1 MSQFR
6 STGGLDDAIADAGD
20 RWFYGVNRRLQL
32 NQLQEGEVRESL
44 NGRMEGYWKP
54 RKAVIAQ
61 KTSLTTAG
69 TPLRLPFFVI
79 DTDKTI
85 ASASR
90 TSNVVTITT
99 SSNHGLTGTAYV
111 TLGNT
116 ATPTVQPLTGIAAGS
131 FLMTVTG
138 VNTLTFDSTG
148 ADGSLTVGATGYL
161 RSQVNDNVI
170 SDIRASCLFSNPNE
184 SNKEYILVA
193 TNSVVKKIE
202 VSKLA
207 ELGTAG
213 VTDLTYPTGITLDAG
228 IEVSMMQVFDKVII
242 FRGGQSA
249 LQWDGVSTQ
258 FYKVPGGPY
267 QAGRDYNG
275 NNNITITDG
284 KAAVTL
290 VSGDYQLSSGIAKGV
305 GISYDISSA
314 TAGTNIVTI
323 VTSTTHGLTTGNS
336 VLISGITQSAGPDP
350 NGVRVVTVTNTTTFT
365 IPLTGATGTYTVTGA
380 TVRKASNTIEF
391 PAFFDDGFVPSSVD
405 DFYSPVTS
413 PSTPGATLSIGDV
426 GSPTPATRTISD
438 YNGTTK
444 VATLATGSYFPDTE
458 YPFTSLQDN
467 PFSIGQSLRLAK
479 TMSVF
484 EVLNVGD
491 ILNVSG
497 LPAYN
502 KWTFFTT
509 EPNGTH
515 TIHYSQQES
524 IGLGFSYMPGPPW
537 ATYFQR
543 RLWMPYLYDTGGTL
557 TVSTYTSRG
566 ISDEIVASDIL
577 DSNTYDRV
585 LNQFRISGGTADYT
599 VAMHG
604 YYDDILVVMNR
615 NSIHGIYGTQGSLA
629 DTVVKEL
636 TSEVGCLARKS
647 VVMQA
652 NNLMFLSDNGVYAL
666 TFLNDY
672 NLRGTEEPLSKKIQP
687 YIDRINARLAGDAT
701 AVYYDNR
708 YYLAVPLDST
718 VGADDAQGN
727 NAILVFNFLNK
738 GWESLD
744 TYGSSGFLITDF
756 VTAGA
761 GVRNDLY
768 AVSASGGIHKME
780 AVDSP
785 TDSIS
790 SEFGSATIDSEPIN
804 AALTTRGYDM
814 GTQERKRFTDFQT
827 QMQSFPAGSPST
839 FDISF
844 STEDPDNAFPI
855 GSTNALIGD
864 LSNSNNEEETANV
877 RGRLG
882 GLRGYTGTM
891 ILTRTLG
898 SPKVHSVKISGA
910 VSNRAIISQK

>member
-6 STGGLDDAIADAGD
+6 STGGLDDSIADAGD
-20 RWFYGVNRRLQL
+20 RGFYGVNRRLQL
-32 NQLQEGEVRESL
+32 NQLEAGEVRESL
-44 NGRMEGYWKP
+44 NGRMEGFWKP

-116 ATPTVQPLTGIAAGS
+116 ATPAVQPLTGIAAGS

-138 VNTLTFDSTG
+138 VNTLTFANNG

-161 RSQVNDNVI
+161 RSQVSDNVV
-170 SDIRASCLFSNPNE
+170 SDVRASCLFSNPNE

-193 TNSVVKKIE
+193 TNAGVKKIE

-207 ELGTAG
+207 DAGTAG
-213 VTDLTYPTGITLDAG
+213 VTDLTFPTNITLDAG
-228 IEVSMMQVFDKVII
+228 VEVSMLQVFDKVII

-267 QAGRDYNG
+267 QAGKDYTK
-275 NNNITITDG
+275 NNNIVISDGTATITID
-284 KAAVTL
+284 T
-290 VSGDYQLSSGIAKGV
+290 GDLQASTGIAKGV

-323 VTSTTHGLTTGNS
+323 VTSTTHGLTTGDS

-350 NGVRVVTVTNTTTFT
+350 NGTRVVTVTNTTTFT
-365 IPLTGATGTYTVTGA
+365 IPLTGATGTYTVAGA
-380 TVRKASNTIEF
+380 TVRKASNTIMF
-391 PAFFDDGFVPSSVD
+391 PAFFDDGFIP
-405 DFYSPVTS
+405 SPVENFYNN
-413 PSTPGATLSIGDV
+413 ATLSI
-426 GSPTPATRTISD
+426 SAATRTIND
-438 YNGTTK
+438 YNGSTK
-444 VATLATGSYFPDTE
+444 VATLATGSFFPDTE
-458 YPFTSLQDN
+458 YAFTALQDN
-467 PFSIGQSLRLAK
+467 PFSIGQSLRLTQTSTAFK
-479 TMSVF
+479 
-484 EVLNVGD
+484 VLNVGD
-491 ILNVSG
+491 ILNVSAI
-497 LPAYN
+497 PTYN
-502 KWTFFTT
+502 TWQFFTS
-509 EPNGTH
+509 EPDVSTH

-543 RLWMPYLYDTGGTL
+543 RLWMPYLYENGGTL
-557 TVSTYTSRG
+557 TSSTYTSRG
-566 ISDEIVASDIL
+566 IADEIIASDIL

-585 LNQFRISGGTADYT
+585 LNQFRISGGTADYV

-604 YYDDILVVMNR
+604 FYDDALVVMNR
-615 NSIHGIYGTQGSLA
+615 NSIHAVVGTQGSLA

-636 TSEVGCLARKS
+636 TSEVGCLSRKS

-652 NNLMFLSDNGVYAL
+652 NNLLFLSDNGVYAL

-672 NLRGTEEPLSKKIQP
+672 NLRGTEEPLSKNIQP
-687 YIDRINARLAGDAT
+687 YIDRINARLAVNST

-708 YYLAVPLDST
+708 YYLAVPLDS
-718 VGADDAQGN
+718 VAGAGDAQGN

-756 VTAGA
+756 ITAGA

-768 AVSASGGIHKME
+768 AVSSSGGIHKME
-780 AVDSP
+780 AADAQN
-785 TDSIS
+785 DSIS
-790 SEFGSATIDSEPIN
+790 SEFGSTTLDVEPIN
-804 AALTTRGYDM
+804 SSLTTRGYDL

-839 FDISF
+839 FNVSF

-855 GSTNALIGD
+855 GSTNELIGD
-864 LSNSNNEEETANV
+864 LSNTDQEEETANV

-891 ILTRTLG
+891 ILTRVLG

>member
-20 RWFYGVNRRLQL
+20 RGFYGVNRRLQL

-69 TPLRLPFFVI
+69 TPLRLPFYLI
-79 DTDKTI
+79 DTSKSITAASVLDEVLSLTI
-85 ASASR
+85 TGHGFAAGTNGYATISGLAG
-90 TSNVVTITT
+90 NVTIDGVRELTYVDANT
-99 SSNHGLTGTAYV
+99 MSCVVAGLTTISDQAGTLSA
-111 TLGNT
+111 TL
-116 ATPTVQPLTGIAAGS
+116 I
-131 FLMTVTG
+131 
-138 VNTLTFDSTG
+138 
-148 ADGSLTVGATGYL
+148 
-161 RSQVNDNVI
+161 NDNVV
-170 SDIRASCLFSNPNE
+170 SDVRASCLFSNPNE

-193 TNSVVKKIE
+193 TNAVVKKIE

-207 ELGTAG
+207 DAGTAG
-213 VTDLTYPTGITLDAG
+213 VTDLTFPTGITLDAG
-228 IEVSMMQVFDKVII
+228 VEVSMIQVFDKVII

-258 FYKVPGGPY
+258 FYRVPGGPY
-267 QAGRDYNG
+267 QAGKDYTKT
-275 NNNITITDG
+275 NNI
-284 KAAVTL
+284 
-290 VSGDYQLSSGIAKGV
+290 
-305 GISYDISSA
+305 A
-314 TAGTNIVTI
+314 TSNGTATVTI
-323 VTSTTHGLTTGNS
+323 VDADLRASTGIAVGGGGSTI
-336 VLISGITQSAGPDP
+336 VLPH
-350 NGVRVVTVTNTTTFT
+350 
-365 IPLTGATGTYTVTGA
+365 
-380 TVRKASNTIEF
+380 
-391 PAFFDDGFVPSSVD
+391 FFDDGFKPSNLN
-405 DFYSPVTS
+405 DFYN
-413 PSTPGATLSIGDV
+413 GATLVISATTYTVSDYV
-426 GSPTPATRTISD
+426 GSTRTLTLST
-438 YNGTTK
+438 GT
-444 VATLATGSYFPDTE
+444 
-458 YPFTSLQDN
+458 FTSGTNYTFTALQDN
-467 PFSIGQSLRLAK
+467 PFSIGQSLRLAQAG
-479 TMSVF
+479 SVF
-484 EVLNVGD
+484 KVLNVGD
-491 ILNVSG
+491 ILNVSA
-497 LPAYN
+497 LPTYN
-502 KWTFFTT
+502 TWRFFTS

-543 RLWMPYLYDTGGTL
+543 RLWTPYLYDTGGTL
-557 TVSTYTSRG
+557 TAPTYTSRG
-566 ISDEIVASDIL
+566 ISDEIIASDIL

-585 LNQFRISGGTADYT
+585 LNQFRISGGTADYV

-604 YYDDILVVMNR
+604 FYDDALVVMNR
-615 NSIHGIYGTQGSLA
+615 NSIHAVVGTQGSLA

-636 TSEVGCLARKS
+636 TSEVGCLSRKS

-652 NNLMFLSDNGVYAL
+652 NNLIFLSDNGVYAL

-672 NLRGTEEPLSKKIQP
+672 NLRGTEEPLSKNIQP

-708 YYLAVPLDST
+708 YYLAVPLDS
-718 VGADDAQGN
+718 VAGADDAQGN

-744 TYGSSGFLITDF
+744 TYGNSGFLITDF

-768 AVSASGGIHKME
+768 AVSSSGGIHKME
-780 AVDSP
+780 AADAQ
-785 TDSIS
+785 DDRIS
-790 SEFGSATIDSEPIN
+790 SEFGSTTIDAEPIN
-804 AALTTRGYDM
+804 SSLTTRGYDL

-827 QMQSFPAGSPST
+827 QIQSFPAGSPST
-839 FDISF
+839 FNVSF
-844 STEDPDNAFPI
+844 STEDPDNAFLI
-855 GSTNALIGD
+855 GSTNELIGD
-864 LSNSNNEEETANV
+864 LSNTDQEEETANV

-891 ILTRTLG
+891 ILTRTSG

>member
-6 STGGLDDAIADAGD
+6 STGGLDDSIADAGD
-20 RWFYGVNRRLQL
+20 RGFYGVNRRLQL
-32 NQLQEGEVRESL
+32 NQLAEGEVRESL

-61 KTSLTTAG
+61 KTSLTTSG
-69 TPLRLPFFVI
+69 TPLRLPFYLI
-79 DTDKTI
+79 DTSKSIIAASVTTGVLSLTI
-85 ASASR
+85 TGHGFAAGSTGYATISGLAG
-90 TSNVVTITT
+90 NVTINGVRELIYVDANTM
-99 SSNHGLTGTAYV
+99 SCVVSGLTSLTTTTGT
-111 TLGNT
+111 LT
-116 ATPTVQPLTGIAAGS
+116 ATPI
-131 FLMTVTG
+131 
-138 VNTLTFDSTG
+138 
-148 ADGSLTVGATGYL
+148 
-161 RSQVNDNVI
+161 NDNVV

-184 SNKEYILVA
+184 ANKEYILVA
-193 TNSVVKKIE
+193 TNAGVKKID

-207 ELGTAG
+207 ATGTEG
-213 VTDLTYPTGITLDAG
+213 VTDLTFPTGITLDAG
-228 IEVSMMQVFDKVII
+228 VEVSMMQVFDKVII

-249 LQWDGVSTQ
+249 LQWDGIDTQ
-258 FYKVPGGPY
+258 FIKVPGGPY
-267 QAGRDYNG
+267 QASKDYNG
-275 NNNITITDG
+275 LNNAVFKDGVATVTIETNNLQ
-284 KAAVTL
+284 A
-290 VSGDYQLSSGIAKGV
+290 SSGIAKGA
-305 GISYDISSA
+305 GESYVVSNA
-314 TAGTNIVTI
+314 TAGSNIVTI
-323 VTSTTHGLTTGNS
+323 TTSTSHGIITGATAL

-350 NGVRVVTVTNTTTFT
+350 DGVRTATATSPTEFTV
-365 IPLTGATGTYTVTGA
+365 PLTGATGTYTFTGA
-380 TVRKASNTIEF
+380 TVRKASNTIMF
-391 PAFFDDGFVPSSVD
+391 PAFFDDGFAPSPVD

-413 PSTPGATLSIGDV
+413 PSTPGATLSIGDA
-426 GSPTPATRTISD
+426 GSPTPATRTIND

-444 VATLATGSYFPDTE
+444 VATLASGSFFKDVE
-458 YPFTSLQDN
+458 YPFASLQDN

-479 TMSVF
+479 TSSVF

-509 EPNGTH
+509 ETNSSGSGH

-557 TVSTYTSRG
+557 TISTYDNRG
-566 ISDEIVASDIL
+566 IADEIIASDIL

-604 YYDDILVVMNR
+604 FYDDALVVMNR
-615 NSIHGIYGTQGSLA
+615 NSIHAVVGTQGSLA

-636 TSEVGCLARKS
+636 TNEVGCLARKS

-672 NLRGTEEPLSKKIQP
+672 NLRGTEEPLSKNIQP

-708 YYLAVPLDST
+708 YYLAVPLDSV

-744 TYGSSGFLITDF
+744 TYGNSGFLITDF

-768 AVSASGGIHKME
+768 AISSSGGIHKME
-780 AVDSP
+780 AIDSNI
-785 TDSIS
+785 DKIS
-790 SEFGSATIDSEPIN
+790 SEFGSSAIKNTSIN
-804 AALTTRGYDM
+804 ASLTTRGYDM

-827 QMQSFPAGSPST
+827 QIQSFPAGSPST
-839 FDISF
+839 YSISF

-855 GSTNALIGD
+855 GDTINLIGD
-864 LSNSNNEEETANV
+864 LSNPDQEEETANI
-877 RGRLG
+877 RGRLA

-891 ILTRTLG
+891 ILTRTDG
-898 SPKVHSVKISGA
+898 SPKIHSVKVSGA

>member
-6 STGGLDDAIADAGD
+6 STGGLDDSIADAGD
-20 RWFYGVNRRLQL
+20 RRFYGVNRRLQL

-61 KTSLTTAG
+61 KTSLTTTG

-79 DTDKTI
+79 DTDKGI

-99 SSNHGLTGTAYV
+99 SSNHGLTGSAYV

-116 ATPTVQPLTGIAAGS
+116 ATPTVQPLTGISAGS

-138 VNTLTFDSTG
+138 VNTLTFDHTG
-148 ADGSLTVGATGYL
+148 VDGSLTVSGTVGYL
-161 RSQVNDNVI
+161 RSQVNDDVI

-193 TNSVVKKIE
+193 TNALVKKIE

-207 ELGTAG
+207 ELGTTG

-267 QAGRDYNG
+267 QAGKDYNT
-275 NNNITITDG
+275 NNNATFSNGVATVTIDTPD
-284 KAAVTL
+284 L
-290 VSGDYQLSSGIAKGV
+290 QSSSGIAV
-305 GISYDISSA
+305 GGGGA
-314 TAGTNIVTI
+314 TI
-323 VTSTTHGLTTGNS
+323 VLPH
-336 VLISGITQSAGPDP
+336 
-350 NGVRVVTVTNTTTFT
+350 
-365 IPLTGATGTYTVTGA
+365 
-380 TVRKASNTIEF
+380 
-391 PAFFDDGFVPSSVD
+391 FFDDGFKPSELD
-405 DFYSPVTS
+405 DYYN
-413 PSTPGATLSIGDV
+413 GATLVISAITYTVSDYV
-426 GSPTPATRTISD
+426 GATRTLTLSTGTFT
-438 YNGTTK
+438 NGTNYT
-444 VATLATGSYFPDTE
+444 
-458 YPFTSLQDN
+458 FTALKDN
-467 PFSIGQSLRLAK
+467 PFSVGQSLRL
-479 TMSVF
+479 TQTSSVF
-484 EVLNVGD
+484 KVLNVGD
-491 ILNVSG
+491 ILNVSA
-497 LPAYN
+497 LPTYN
-502 KWTFFTT
+502 TWQFFTS

-566 ISDEIVASDIL
+566 ISDEIIASDIL

-636 TSEVGCLARKS
+636 TNEVGCLARKS

-652 NNLMFLSDNGVYAL
+652 NNLLFLSDNGVYAL

-672 NLRGTEEPLSKKIQP
+672 NLRGTEEPLSKNIQP
-687 YIDRINARLAGDAT
+687 YIDRINARLAGNST

-708 YYLAVPLDST
+708 YYLAVPLDSS
-718 VGADDAQGN
+718 VGADDALGN
-727 NAILVFNFLNK
+727 NAILIFNFLNK

-744 TYGSSGFLITDF
+744 TYGNSGFLITDF
-756 VTAGA
+756 VVAGA
-761 GVRNDLY
+761 GIRNNLY
-768 AVSASGGIHKME
+768 AVSSSGGIHKME
-780 AVDSP
+780 ANESAS
-785 TDSIS
+785 DSIS
-790 SEFGSATIDSEPIN
+790 SEFGSSSISTEPIN
-804 AALTTRGYDM
+804 ASLTTRGYDF

-827 QMQSFPAGSPST
+827 QIQSFPAGSPST

-855 GSTNALIGD
+855 GSTYDLIGD
-864 LSNSNNEEETANV
+864 LSNSDNEEETANI

-891 ILTRTLG
+891 ILTRSLG

>member
-20 RWFYGVNRRLQL
+20 RGFYGVNRRLQL
-32 NQLQEGEVRESL
+32 NQLAEGEVRESL

-61 KTSLTTAG
+61 KTSLTTGG
-69 TPLRLPFFVI
+69 TPLRLPFYTI
-79 DTDKTI
+79 DTSKSITAASVAGGVLSLTI
-85 ASASR
+85 TGHGFAAG
-90 TSNVVTITT
+90 TSGYATISGLAGNVTIDGVRELTYVDANTMSCVVT
-99 SSNHGLTGTAYV
+99 GLTTISDQTGTLSA
-111 TLGNT
+111 TL
-116 ATPTVQPLTGIAAGS
+116 I
-131 FLMTVTG
+131 
-138 VNTLTFDSTG
+138 
-148 ADGSLTVGATGYL
+148 
-161 RSQVNDNVI
+161 NDNAV
-170 SDIRASCLFSNPNE
+170 SDIRASCLFSNPND

-193 TNSVVKKIE
+193 TNAGVKKIE

-207 ELGTAG
+207 DAGTAG
-213 VTDLTYPTGITLDAG
+213 VTDLTFPTGITLDAG
-228 IEVSMMQVFDKVII
+228 VEVSMMQVFDKVII

-267 QAGRDYNG
+267 QAGKDYTK
-275 NNNITITDG
+275 NNNIVTLDGTATITID
-284 KAAVTL
+284 A
-290 VSGDYQLSSGIAKGV
+290 GDLQASTGIARGV

-323 VTSTTHGLTTGNS
+323 VTSTTHGLTTGDS

-350 NGVRVVTVTNTTTFT
+350 NGVRVATVTNTTTFT

-380 TVRKASNTIEF
+380 TVRKASNTIMF
-391 PAFFDDGFVPSSVD
+391 PAFFDDGFIPSPVD
-405 DFYSPVTS
+405 DFYNN
-413 PSTPGATLSIGDV
+413 ATLSI
-426 GSPTPATRTISD
+426 SAATRTIND

-444 VATLATGSYFPDTE
+444 VATLATGSFFPDTE
-458 YPFTSLQDN
+458 YAFTALQDN
-467 PFSIGQSLRLAK
+467 PFSIGQSLRLTQTQTSLK
-479 TMSVF
+479 
-484 EVLNVGD
+484 VLNVGD
-491 ILNVSG
+491 ILNVSA
-497 LPAYN
+497 LPTFN
-502 KWTFFTT
+502 TWRFFTT

-515 TIHYSQQES
+515 HIHYSQQES
-524 IGLGFSYMPGPPW
+524 IGLGFSFMPGPPW

-543 RLWMPYLYDTGGTL
+543 RLWVPYLYENGGTL
-557 TVSTYTSRG
+557 TSSTYTSRG
-566 ISDEIVASDIL
+566 ISDEIIASDIL

-585 LNQFRISGGTADYT
+585 LNQFRISGGTADYV

-604 YYDDILVVMNR
+604 FYDDALVVMNR
-615 NSIHGIYGTQGSLA
+615 NSIHAVIGTQGSLA

-636 TSEVGCLARKS
+636 TSEVGCLSRKS

-652 NNLMFLSDNGVYAL
+652 NNLIFLSDNGVYAL

-672 NLRGTEEPLSKKIQP
+672 NLRGTEEPLSKNIQP
-687 YIDRINARLAGDAT
+687 YIDRINARLAGNAT

-708 YYLAVPLDST
+708 YYLAVPLDS
-718 VGADDAQGN
+718 VIGADDAQGN

-768 AVSASGGIHKME
+768 AVSSSGGIHKME
-780 AVDSP
+780 AADAQD
-785 TDSIS
+785 DSIS
-790 SEFGSATIDSEPIN
+790 SEFGSTTIDIEPIN
-804 AALTTRGYDM
+804 SSLTTRGYDL

-827 QMQSFPAGSPST
+827 QIQSFPAGSPST
-839 FDISF
+839 FNVSF

-864 LSNSNNEEETANV
+864 LSNGDNEEETANV

-891 ILTRTLG
+891 ILTRTSG

>member
-1 MSQFR
+1 M
-6 STGGLDDAIADAGD
+6 GGMDDSIADAGD
-20 RWFYGVNRRLQL
+20 RGFYGVNRRLQL
-32 NQLQEGEVRESL
+32 NQLAEGEVRESL

-61 KTSLTTAG
+61 KTSLTTGG
-69 TPLRLPFFVI
+69 TPLRLPFYTI
-79 DTDKTI
+79 DTSKSITAASVTGGVLSLTI
-85 ASASR
+85 TGHGFAAG
-90 TSNVVTITT
+90 TSGYATISGLAGNVTIDGVRELTYVDADT
-99 SSNHGLTGTAYV
+99 MSCVVAGLTTISDQTGTLSA
-111 TLGNT
+111 TL
-116 ATPTVQPLTGIAAGS
+116 I
-131 FLMTVTG
+131 
-138 VNTLTFDSTG
+138 
-148 ADGSLTVGATGYL
+148 
-161 RSQVNDNVI
+161 NDNVV

-193 TNSVVKKIE
+193 TNAGVKKIE

-207 ELGTAG
+207 DAGTAG

-267 QAGRDYNG
+267 QAGRDYNT
-275 NNNITITDG
+275 NNNATFSNGVATVTIDTPD
-284 KAAVTL
+284 L
-290 VSGDYQLSSGIAKGV
+290 QSSSGIAV
-305 GISYDISSA
+305 GGG
-314 TAGTNIVTI
+314 GTT
-323 VTSTTHGLTTGNS
+323 L
-336 VLISGITQSAGPDP
+336 VLPH
-350 NGVRVVTVTNTTTFT
+350 
-365 IPLTGATGTYTVTGA
+365 
-380 TVRKASNTIEF
+380 
-391 PAFFDDGFVPSSVD
+391 FFDDGFKPSELD
-405 DFYSPVTS
+405 DYYN
-413 PSTPGATLSIGDV
+413 GATLVISATTYTVSDYV
-426 GSPTPATRTISD
+426 GSTRTLTLSAGTFT
-438 YNGTTK
+438 NGTNYT
-444 VATLATGSYFPDTE
+444 
-458 YPFTSLQDN
+458 FTALKDN
-467 PFSIGQSLRLAK
+467 PFSVGQSLRLTQTSA
-479 TMSVF
+479 VF
-484 EVLNVGD
+484 KVLNVGD
-491 ILNVSG
+491 ILNVSA
-497 LPAYN
+497 LPTYN
-502 KWTFFTT
+502 TWQFFTS

-566 ISDEIVASDIL
+566 ISDEIIASDIL

-604 YYDDILVVMNR
+604 FYDDALVVMNR
-615 NSIHGIYGTQGSLA
+615 NSIHAVIGTQGSLA

-636 TSEVGCLARKS
+636 TNEVGCLARKS

-652 NNLMFLSDNGVYAL
+652 NNLLFLSDNGVYAL

-672 NLRGTEEPLSKKIQP
+672 NLRGTEEPLSKNIQP
-687 YIDRINARLAGDAT
+687 YIDRINARLAGNAT

-708 YYLAVPLDST
+708 YYLAVPLDS
-718 VGADDAQGN
+718 VIGADDAQGN

-768 AVSASGGIHKME
+768 AVSSSGGIHKME
-780 AVDSP
+780 AADSQN
-785 TDSIS
+785 DSIS
-790 SEFGSATIDSEPIN
+790 AEFGSTIIDVEPIN
-804 AALTTRGYDM
+804 SSLTTRGYDL

-839 FDISF
+839 FNVSF
-844 STEDPDNAFPI
+844 STEDPDNAFPV
-855 GSTNALIGD
+855 GSTNDLIGD
-864 LSNSNNEEETANV
+864 LSNTNQEEETANV

-891 ILTRTLG
+891 ILTRTSG

>member
-6 STGGLDDAIADAGD
+6 STGGLDDSIAADGD
-20 RWFYGVNRRLQL
+20 RGFYGVNRRLQL

-69 TPLRLPFFVI
+69 TPLRLPFYII
-79 DTDKTI
+79 DTSKSITAASVLDEVLSLTI
-85 ASASR
+85 TGHGFAAGTNGYATISGLAGD
-90 TSNVVTITT
+90 VTIDGVRELTYVDANT
-99 SSNHGLTGTAYV
+99 MSCVVAGLTTISDQTGTLSA
-111 TLGNT
+111 TL
-116 ATPTVQPLTGIAAGS
+116 I
-131 FLMTVTG
+131 
-138 VNTLTFDSTG
+138 
-148 ADGSLTVGATGYL
+148 
-161 RSQVNDNVI
+161 NDNVV
-170 SDIRASCLFSNPNE
+170 SDVRASCLFSNPNE
-184 SNKEYILVA
+184 TNKEYILVA
-193 TNSVVKKIE
+193 TNAVVKKIE

-207 ELGTAG
+207 DAGTAG
-213 VTDLTYPTGITLDAG
+213 VTDLTLPTGITLDAG
-228 IEVSMMQVFDKVII
+228 VEVSMIQVFDKVII

-267 QAGRDYNG
+267 QAGKDYTK
-275 NNNITITDG
+275 NNNIVTLDGTATITIDAG
-284 KAAVTL
+284 DLQASTGIAVGGGGATL
-290 VSGDYQLSSGIAKGV
+290 VLP
-305 GISYDISSA
+305 
-314 TAGTNIVTI
+314 
-323 VTSTTHGLTTGNS
+323 H
-336 VLISGITQSAGPDP
+336 
-350 NGVRVVTVTNTTTFT
+350 
-365 IPLTGATGTYTVTGA
+365 
-380 TVRKASNTIEF
+380 
-391 PAFFDDGFVPSSVD
+391 FFDDGFKPSELD
-405 DFYSPVTS
+405 NYYN
-413 PSTPGATLSIGDV
+413 GATIDISATTYTVSDYV
-426 GSPTPATRTISD
+426 GATRTLTLSTGTFT
-438 YNGTTK
+438 NGTNYT
-444 VATLATGSYFPDTE
+444 
-458 YPFTSLQDN
+458 FTDFQNN
-467 PFSIGQSLRLAK
+467 PFSIGQSLSLTQTSAAFK
-479 TMSVF
+479 
-484 EVLNVGD
+484 VLNVGD
-491 ILNVSG
+491 ILNVSAI
-497 LPAYN
+497 PTYN
-502 KWTFFTT
+502 TWQFFTS

-515 TIHYSQQES
+515 KIHYSQQES
-524 IGLGFSYMPGPPW
+524 IGLGFSFMPGPPW

-543 RLWMPYLYDTGGTL
+543 RLWTPYLYENGGTL
-557 TVSTYTSRG
+557 TVSTYTNRG
-566 ISDEIVASDIL
+566 ISDEIIASDIL

-585 LNQFRISGGTADYT
+585 LNQFRISGGTADYV

-604 YYDDILVVMNR
+604 FYNDVLIVFNR

-652 NNLMFLSDNGVYAL
+652 NNLLFLSDNGVYAL
-666 TFLNDY
+666 TFVDEY
-672 NLRGTEEPLSKKIQP
+672 NLRGTEEPLSKNIQP
-687 YIDRINARLAGDAT
+687 YIDRINARLAGNAT

-708 YYLAVPLDST
+708 YYLAVPLDSV

-744 TYGSSGFLITDF
+744 TYGNSGFLITDF

-768 AVSASGGIHKME
+768 AVSSSGGIHKME
-780 AVDSP
+780 AADAQD
-785 TDSIS
+785 DSIS
-790 SEFGSATIDSEPIN
+790 SEFGSATIDAEPIN
-804 AALTTRGYDM
+804 SSLTTRGYDL

-827 QMQSFPAGSPST
+827 QIQSFPAGSPST
-839 FDISF
+839 FNVSF

-855 GSTNALIGD
+855 GSTNELIGD
-864 LSNSNNEEETANV
+864 LSNTDQEEETANV

-891 ILTRTLG
+891 ILTRTSG

>member
-6 STGGLDDAIADAGD
+6 STGGLDDSIADAGD
-20 RWFYGVNRRLQL
+20 RGFYGVNRRLQL

-116 ATPTVQPLTGIAAGS
+116 ATPAVQPLTGIAAGS

-138 VNTLTFDSTG
+138 VNTLTFANNG
-148 ADGSLTVGATGYL
+148 ANGSLTVGATGYL
-161 RSQVNDNVI
+161 RSQVNDNVV
-170 SDIRASCLFSNPNE
+170 SDVRASCLFSNPNE

-193 TNSVVKKIE
+193 TNAGVKKIE

-207 ELGTAG
+207 DAGTAG
-213 VTDLTYPTGITLDAG
+213 VADLTFPTGITLDAG
-228 IEVSMMQVFDKVII
+228 VEVSMLQVFDKVII

-249 LQWDGVSTQ
+249 LQWDGISTQ

-275 NNNITITDG
+275 NNNITMSDG
-284 KAAVTL
+284 TATITL
-290 VSGDYQLSSGIAKGV
+290 VAGDYQLSSGIAKGI
-305 GISYDISSA
+305 GISYDVSSA

-323 VTSTTHGLTTGNS
+323 VTSTAHGLTTGNS
-336 VLISGITQSAGPDP
+336 VLIGGITQSAGPDP

-391 PAFFDDGFVPSSVD
+391 PSFFDDGFSPSPVD
-405 DFYSPVTS
+405 DFYNN
-413 PSTPGATLSIGDV
+413 ATLSI
-426 GSPTPATRTISD
+426 SAATRTISD
-438 YNGTTK
+438 YNGSTK
-444 VATLATGSYFPDTE
+444 VATLATGSFFPDTE
-458 YPFTSLQDN
+458 YAFTALQDN

-479 TMSVF
+479 TSSVF

-497 LPAYN
+497 LPTYN

-543 RLWMPYLYDTGGTL
+543 RLWMPYLYENGGTL
-557 TVSTYTSRG
+557 TVSTYDNRG
-566 ISDEIVASDIL
+566 IADEIIASDIL

-585 LNQFRISGGTADYT
+585 LNQFRISGGTADYV

-604 YYDDILVVMNR
+604 FYDDALVVMNR
-615 NSIHGIYGTQGSLA
+615 NSIHAVVGTQGSLA

-636 TSEVGCLARKS
+636 TSEVGCLSRKS

-652 NNLMFLSDNGVYAL
+652 NNLIFLSDNGVYAL

-672 NLRGTEEPLSKKIQP
+672 NLRGTEEPLSKNIQP
-687 YIDRINARLAGDAT
+687 YIDRINARLAGNAT

-708 YYLAVPLDST
+708 YYLAVPLDS
-718 VGADDAQGN
+718 VAGAGDAQGN

-768 AVSASGGIHKME
+768 AVSSSGGIHKME
-780 AVDSP
+780 ATESP
-785 TDSIS
+785 ADSIS
-790 SEFGSATIDSEPIN
+790 AEFGSSSTTSPSIN
-804 AALTTRGYDM
+804 ASLTTRGYDF

-839 FDISF
+839 FDVSF

-855 GSTNALIGD
+855 GSTDALIGD

-891 ILTRTLG
+891 ILTRTSG

>member
-6 STGGLDDAIADAGD
+6 STGGLDDSIAADGD
-20 RWFYGVNRRLQL
+20 RGFYGVNRRLQL

-69 TPLRLPFFVI
+69 TPLRLPFY
-79 DTDKTI
+79 TI
-85 ASASR
+85 NTSKSITAASVLDGVLSLTI
-90 TSNVVTITT
+90 TSHGFDAETNGYATISGLAGNVTINGVRELTYVDANT
-99 SSNHGLTGTAYV
+99 MSCVVAGLTTISDQTGTLSA
-111 TLGNT
+111 TL
-116 ATPTVQPLTGIAAGS
+116 I
-131 FLMTVTG
+131 
-138 VNTLTFDSTG
+138 
-148 ADGSLTVGATGYL
+148 
-161 RSQVNDNVI
+161 NDNVV
-170 SDIRASCLFSNPNE
+170 SDVRASCLFSNPNE
-184 SNKEYILVA
+184 TNKEYILVA
-193 TNSVVKKIE
+193 TNAGVKKIE

-207 ELGTAG
+207 DAGTAG
-213 VTDLTYPTGITLDAG
+213 VTDLTFPTGITLDAG
-228 IEVSMMQVFDKVII
+228 VEVSMIQAFDKVII

-267 QAGRDYNG
+267 QAGKDYTK
-275 NNNITITDG
+275 NNNIVISNGTATVTIDDADLQAST
-284 KAAVTL
+284 
-290 VSGDYQLSSGIAKGV
+290 GIAV
-305 GISYDISSA
+305 GGGGS
-314 TAGTNIVTI
+314 TI
-323 VTSTTHGLTTGNS
+323 VLPH
-336 VLISGITQSAGPDP
+336 
-350 NGVRVVTVTNTTTFT
+350 
-365 IPLTGATGTYTVTGA
+365 
-380 TVRKASNTIEF
+380 
-391 PAFFDDGFVPSSVD
+391 FFDDGFKPSVLN
-405 DFYSPVTS
+405 DFYN
-413 PSTPGATLSIGDV
+413 GANLVISGTTYTVSDYV
-426 GSPTPATRTISD
+426 GATRTLTLST
-438 YNGTTK
+438 GT
-444 VATLATGSYFPDTE
+444 
-458 YPFTSLQDN
+458 FTSGTNYTFTALEDT
-467 PFSIGQSLRLAK
+467 PFSVGQSLRLTQTSTAFK
-479 TMSVF
+479 
-484 EVLNVGD
+484 VLNVGD
-491 ILNVSG
+491 ILNVSAI
-497 LPAYN
+497 PTYN
-502 KWTFFTT
+502 TWRFFTS
-509 EPNGTH
+509 EPDVSSH
-515 TIHYSQQES
+515 TINYSQQES

-543 RLWMPYLYDTGGTL
+543 RLWMPYLYENGGTL
-557 TVSTYTSRG
+557 TVSTYTNRG
-566 ISDEIVASDIL
+566 IADEIIASDIL

-585 LNQFRISGGTADYT
+585 LNQFRISGGTADYV

-604 YYDDILVVMNR
+604 FYDDALVVMNR
-615 NSIHGIYGTQGSLA
+615 NSIHAVVGTQGSLA

-636 TSEVGCLARKS
+636 TSEVGCLSRKS

-652 NNLMFLSDNGVYAL
+652 NNLIFLSDNGVYAL

-672 NLRGTEEPLSKKIQP
+672 NLRGTEEPLSKNIQP
-687 YIDRINARLAGDAT
+687 YIDRINARLAGNAT

-708 YYLAVPLDST
+708 YYLAVPLDSV
-718 VGADDAQGN
+718 VGADDALGN

-768 AVSASGGIHKME
+768 AVSSSGGIHKME

-790 SEFGSATIDSEPIN
+790 AEFGSATIDSEPIN
-804 AALTTRGYDM
+804 SSLTTRGYDF

-839 FDISF
+839 FDVSF

-855 GSTNALIGD
+855 GSTNNLIGD
-864 LSNSNNEEETANV
+864 LSNGDNEEETANV

-891 ILTRTLG
+891 ILTRTSG

>member
-6 STGGLDDAIADAGD
+6 STGGLDDSIADAGD
-20 RWFYGVNRRLQL
+20 RGFYGVNRRLQL

-44 NGRMEGYWKP
+44 NGRMDGYWKP

-116 ATPTVQPLTGIAAGS
+116 ASSTEPLAGIAAGS

-138 VNTLTFDSTG
+138 VTTLTFASTG
-148 ADGSLTVGATGYL
+148 ANGSLAVSGTVGYL
-161 RSQVNDNVI
+161 RSQVNDNVV
-170 SDIRASCLFSNPNE
+170 SDVRASCLFSNPNE

-193 TNSVVKKIE
+193 TNAGVKKIE

-207 ELGTAG
+207 DAGTAG
-213 VTDLTYPTGITLDAG
+213 VTDLTFPTDITLDAG
-228 IEVSMMQVFDKVII
+228 VEVSMIQVFDKVII

-267 QAGRDYNG
+267 QAGKDYTKNS
-275 NNNITITDG
+275 NIAISDGTATVTIDDADLQAST
-284 KAAVTL
+284 
-290 VSGDYQLSSGIAKGV
+290 GIAV
-305 GISYDISSA
+305 GGGGS
-314 TAGTNIVTI
+314 TI
-323 VTSTTHGLTTGNS
+323 VLPH
-336 VLISGITQSAGPDP
+336 
-350 NGVRVVTVTNTTTFT
+350 
-365 IPLTGATGTYTVTGA
+365 
-380 TVRKASNTIEF
+380 
-391 PAFFDDGFVPSSVD
+391 FFDDGFKPSNLN
-405 DFYSPVTS
+405 DFYN
-413 PSTPGATLSIGDV
+413 GATLVISATTYTVSDYV
-426 GSPTPATRTISD
+426 GSTRTLTLST
-438 YNGTTK
+438 GT
-444 VATLATGSYFPDTE
+444 
-458 YPFTSLQDN
+458 FTSGTNYTFTALEDT
-467 PFSIGQSLRLAK
+467 PFSVGQSLRLTQAA
-479 TMSVF
+479 SVF
-484 EVLNVGD
+484 KVLNVGD
-491 ILNVSG
+491 ILNVSA
-497 LPAYN
+497 LPTYN
-502 KWTFFTT
+502 TWTFFTT

-515 TIHYSQQES
+515 HIHYSQQES
-524 IGLGFSYMPGPPW
+524 IGLGFSFMPGPPW

-543 RLWMPYLYDTGGTL
+543 RLWMPYLYENGGTL
-557 TVSTYTSRG
+557 TVSTYDNRG
-566 ISDEIVASDIL
+566 IADEIIASDIL

-585 LNQFRISGGTADYT
+585 LNQFRISGGTADYV

-604 YYDDILVVMNR
+604 FYDDALVVMNR
-615 NSIHGIYGTQGSLA
+615 NSIHAVVGTQGSLA

-636 TSEVGCLARKS
+636 TSEVGCLSRKS

-652 NNLMFLSDNGVYAL
+652 NNLIFLSDNGVYAL

-672 NLRGTEEPLSKKIQP
+672 NLRGTEEPLSKNIQP
-687 YIDRINARLAGDAT
+687 YIDRINARLAGNAT

-708 YYLAVPLDST
+708 YYLAVPLDSVAGT
-718 VGADDAQGN
+718 DDAQGN

-744 TYGSSGFLITDF
+744 TYGNSGFLITDF

-761 GVRNDLY
+761 GARNDLY
-768 AVSASGGIHKME
+768 AVSSSGGIHKME

-790 SEFGSATIDSEPIN
+790 AEFGSSSTTSPSIN
-804 AALTTRGYDM
+804 SSLTTRGYDIE
-814 GTQERKRFTDFQT
+814 TQERKRFSDFQM
-827 QMQSFPAGSPST
+827 QMQSFPAGSPSS
-839 FDISF
+839 FDVSF
-844 STEDPDNAFPI
+844 STEDPDNALPI
-855 GSTNALIGD
+855 VNTSTLIGN
-864 LSNSNNEEETANV
+864 LQNSNNEEETANV

-898 SPKVHSVKISGA
+898 SPKVHSVKVSGA

>member
-6 STGGLDDAIADAGD
+6 STGGMDDSIADAGD
-20 RWFYGVNRRLQL
+20 RGFYGVNRRLQL
-32 NQLQEGEVRESL
+32 NQLAEGEVRESL

-54 RKAVIAQ
+54 RKAVVAQ
-61 KTSLTTAG
+61 KTSLTTG
-69 TPLRLPFFVI
+69 GSPLRLPFFVI
-79 DTDKTI
+79 QSGKTI

-99 SSNHGLTGTAYV
+99 SGNHNLTGTAYA
-111 TLGNT
+111 TLGDT
-116 ATPTVQPLTGIAAGS
+116 AQPSVQPLTGIVAGAY
-131 FLMTVTG
+131 LMTVTG
-138 VNTLTFDSTG
+138 ATTLTFENTG
-148 ADGSLTVGATGYL
+148 ADGSLTVSAIVGVGVV
-161 RSQVNDNVI
+161 RSQVNDDVI

-193 TNSVVKKIE
+193 TNAGVKKIE

-207 ELGTAG
+207 DAGTSG
-213 VTDLTYPTGITLDAG
+213 ITDLTFPTGITLDAG

-249 LQWDGVSTQ
+249 LQWDGIDTQ
-258 FYKVPGGPY
+258 FIKVPGGPY
-267 QAGRDYNG
+267 QAGKDYNG
-275 NNNITITDG
+275 NNNITMNNGTATI
-284 KAAVTL
+284 TL
-290 VSGDYQLSSGIAKGV
+290 VAGDLQASTGIAKGV
-305 GISYDISSA
+305 GISYNVSSA
-314 TAGTNIVTI
+314 TTGTNIVTI
-323 VTSTTHGLTTGNS
+323 VTSTAHGLTTGNS
-336 VLISGITQSAGPDP
+336 VLIGGITQSAGPDP

-380 TVRKASNTIEF
+380 AVRKESNTIEF
-391 PAFFDDGFVPSSVD
+391 PSFFDDGFSPSPVD
-405 DFYSPVTS
+405 DFYNN
-413 PSTPGATLSIGDV
+413 ATLSI
-426 GSPTPATRTISD
+426 SAATRTIND
-438 YNGTTK
+438 YNGSTK
-444 VATLATGSYFPDTE
+444 VATLATGLFFPDTE
-458 YPFTSLQDN
+458 YAFTALQDN

-479 TMSVF
+479 TGSVF

-497 LPAYN
+497 LPTYN

-515 TIHYSQQES
+515 TINYSQQES
-524 IGLGFSYMPGPPW
+524 IGLGFSYMPSPPW

-543 RLWMPYLYDTGGTL
+543 RLWVPYLYDTGGTL
-557 TVSTYTSRG
+557 TASTYTSRG
-566 ISDEIVASDIL
+566 ITDEIIASDIL

-585 LNQFRISGGTADYT
+585 LNQFRISGGTADYV

-604 YYDDILVVMNR
+604 FYDDALVVMNR
-615 NSIHGIYGTQGSLA
+615 NSIHAVIGTQGSLA

-652 NNLMFLSDNGVYAL
+652 NNLLFLSDNGVYAL

-672 NLRGTEEPLSKKIQP
+672 NLRGTEEPLSKNIQP

-708 YYLAVPLDST
+708 YYIAVPLDSV

-768 AVSASGGIHKME
+768 AVSSSGGIHKME
-780 AVDSP
+780 AANSQD
-785 TDSIS
+785 DEIS
-790 SEFGSATIDSEPIN
+790 AEFGSSNIALQSIN
-804 AALTTRGYDM
+804 SSLTTRGYDL
-814 GTQERKRFTDFQT
+814 GAQERKRFTDFQT
-827 QMQSFPAGSPST
+827 QIQSFPAGSAST
-839 FDISF
+839 FNVSF

-855 GSTNALIGD
+855 GSTNELIGD
-864 LSNSNNEEETANV
+864 LSNANQEEETANV

-891 ILTRTLG
+891 ILTRTSG

>member
-6 STGGLDDAIADAGD
+6 STGGLDDSIAADGD
-20 RWFYGVNRRLQL
+20 RGFFGVNRRLQL

-116 ATPTVQPLTGIAAGS
+116 ATPAVQPLTGIAAGS

-138 VNTLTFDSTG
+138 VNTLTFENTG
-148 ADGSLTVGATGYL
+148 ADGSLTVSGTVGVV
-161 RSQVNDNVI
+161 RSQVNDDVI

-193 TNSVVKKIE
+193 TNAGVKKIE

-207 ELGTAG
+207 DAGTSG
-213 VTDLTYPTGITLDAG
+213 ITDLTFPTGITLDAG
-228 IEVSMMQVFDKVII
+228 VEVSMMQVFDKVII

-249 LQWDGVSTQ
+249 LQWDGIDTQ
-258 FYKVPGGPY
+258 FIKVPGGPY

-275 NNNITITDG
+275 NNNITMNNGTATI
-284 KAAVTL
+284 TL
-290 VSGDYQLSSGIAKGV
+290 VAGDYQLSSGIAKGV
-305 GISYDISSA
+305 GISYDVSSA

-323 VTSTTHGLTTGNS
+323 ITSTAHGLTTGNS
-336 VLISGITQSAGPDP
+336 VLIGGITQSAGPDP
-350 NGVRVVTVTNTTTFT
+350 NGVHVVTVTNTTTFT
-365 IPLTGATGTYTVTGA
+365 IPLTGAIGTYTVTGA
-380 TVRKASNTIEF
+380 TVRKASGTIKF
-391 PAFFDDGFVPSSVD
+391 PSFFDDGFSPSPVD
-405 DFYSPVTS
+405 DFYNN
-413 PSTPGATLSIGDV
+413 ATLSI
-426 GSPTPATRTISD
+426 SAATRTIND
-438 YNGTTK
+438 YNGSTK
-444 VATLATGSYFPDTE
+444 VATLATGSFFPDTE
-458 YPFTSLQDN
+458 YAFTALQDN

-479 TMSVF
+479 TSSAF

-497 LPAYN
+497 LPTYN

-543 RLWMPYLYDTGGTL
+543 RLWMPYLYENGGTL
-557 TVSTYTSRG
+557 TVSTYTNRG
-566 ISDEIVASDIL
+566 IADEIIASDIL

-585 LNQFRISGGTADYT
+585 LNQFRISGGTADYV

-604 YYDDILVVMNR
+604 FYDDALVVMNR
-615 NSIHGIYGTQGSLA
+615 NSIHAVVGTQGSLA

-652 NNLMFLSDNGVYAL
+652 NNLLFLSDNGVYAL

-672 NLRGTEEPLSKKIQP
+672 NLRGTEEPLSKNIQP
-687 YIDRINARLAGDAT
+687 YIDRINARLAGNAT

-708 YYLAVPLDST
+708 YYLAVPLDS
-718 VGADDAQGN
+718 VAGAGDAQGN

-744 TYGSSGFLITDF
+744 TYGNSGFLITDF

-768 AVSASGGIHKME
+768 AVSSSGGIHKME
-780 AVDSP
+780 AVDSQA
-785 TDSIS
+785 DSIS
-790 SEFGSATIDSEPIN
+790 AEFGSATIDSEPIN
-804 AALTTRGYDM
+804 SSLTTRGYDF

-839 FDISF
+839 FDVSF

-891 ILTRTLG
+891 ILTRTSG

>member
-6 STGGLDDAIADAGD
+6 STGGLDDSIADAGD
-20 RWFYGVNRRLQL
+20 RGFYGVNRRLQL

-61 KTSLTTAG
+61 KTSLTTGG

-116 ATPTVQPLTGIAAGS
+116 ATPAVQPLTGIVAGS

-138 VNTLTFDSTG
+138 VNTLTFANNG

-161 RSQVNDNVI
+161 RSQVNDNVV
-170 SDIRASCLFSNPNE
+170 SDVRASCLFSNPNE

-193 TNSVVKKIE
+193 TNAGVKKIE

-207 ELGTAG
+207 DAGTAG

-228 IEVSMMQVFDKVII
+228 VEVSMIQVFDKVII

-267 QAGRDYNG
+267 QAGKDYTK
-275 NNNITITDG
+275 NNNIVISNGTATIEIDPADLQEST
-284 KAAVTL
+284 
-290 VSGDYQLSSGIAKGV
+290 GIAV
-305 GISYDISSA
+305 GGGGA
-314 TAGTNIVTI
+314 TI
-323 VTSTTHGLTTGNS
+323 VLPH
-336 VLISGITQSAGPDP
+336 
-350 NGVRVVTVTNTTTFT
+350 
-365 IPLTGATGTYTVTGA
+365 
-380 TVRKASNTIEF
+380 
-391 PAFFDDGFVPSSVD
+391 FFDDGFKPSVLN
-405 DFYSPVTS
+405 DFYN
-413 PSTPGATLSIGDV
+413 GATLVISGTTYTVSDYV
-426 GSPTPATRTISD
+426 GATRTLTLST
-438 YNGTTK
+438 GT
-444 VATLATGSYFPDTE
+444 
-458 YPFTSLQDN
+458 FTSGTNYTFTALKDT
-467 PFSIGQSLRLAK
+467 PFSIGQSLRLTQTSTAFK
-479 TMSVF
+479 
-484 EVLNVGD
+484 VLNVGD
-491 ILNVSG
+491 ILNVSAI
-497 LPAYN
+497 PTYN
-502 KWTFFTT
+502 TWQFFTS
-509 EPNGTH
+509 EPDVSSH

-524 IGLGFSYMPGPPW
+524 IGLGFSFMPGPPW

-543 RLWMPYLYDTGGTL
+543 RLWMPYLYENGGTL
-557 TVSTYTSRG
+557 TVSTYTNRG
-566 ISDEIVASDIL
+566 IADEIIASDIL

-585 LNQFRISGGTADYT
+585 LNQFRISGGTADYV

-604 YYDDILVVMNR
+604 FYDDALVVMNR
-615 NSIHGIYGTQGSLA
+615 NSIHAVVGTQGSLA

-672 NLRGTEEPLSKKIQP
+672 NLRGTEEPLSKNIQP

-708 YYLAVPLDST
+708 YYLAVPLDS
-718 VGADDAQGN
+718 VAGAGDAQGN

-768 AVSASGGIHKME
+768 AVSSSGGIHKME
-780 AVDSP
+780 AVDSQA
-785 TDSIS
+785 DSIS
-790 SEFGSATIDSEPIN
+790 AEFGSATIDSEPIN
-804 AALTTRGYDM
+804 SSLTTRGYDL

-839 FDISF
+839 FDVSF

-855 GSTNALIGD
+855 GSTNELIGD
-864 LSNSNNEEETANV
+864 LSNADQEEETANV

-891 ILTRTLG
+891 ILTRTSG

>member
-20 RWFYGVNRRLQL
+20 RGFYGVNRRLQL

-69 TPLRLPFFVI
+69 TPLRLPFYLI
-79 DTDKTI
+79 DTSKSITAASVTGGVLSLTI
-85 ASASR
+85 TGHGFAAG
-90 TSNVVTITT
+90 TSGYATISGLAGNVTIDGVRELTYVDADTMSCVVT
-99 SSNHGLTGTAYV
+99 GLTTISDQTGTLSA
-111 TLGNT
+111 TL
-116 ATPTVQPLTGIAAGS
+116 I
-131 FLMTVTG
+131 
-138 VNTLTFDSTG
+138 
-148 ADGSLTVGATGYL
+148 
-161 RSQVNDNVI
+161 NDDVV

-193 TNSVVKKIE
+193 TNAGVKKIE

-207 ELGTAG
+207 DAGTAG
-213 VTDLTYPTGITLDAG
+213 VTDLTFPTGITLDAG
-228 IEVSMMQVFDKVII
+228 VEVSMIQVFDKVII

-275 NNNITITDG
+275 NNNITMNNGTATI
-284 KAAVTL
+284 TL
-290 VSGDYQLSSGIAKGV
+290 VAGDYQLSSGIAKGV
-305 GISYDISSA
+305 GISYDILSA

-323 VTSTTHGLTTGNS
+323 ATSIAHGLTTGGS
-336 VLISGITQSAGPDP
+336 VLIDGITQSAGPDP

-380 TVRKASNTIEF
+380 TVRKASNTIMF
-391 PAFFDDGFVPSSVD
+391 PAFFDDGFIPSPVD
-405 DFYSPVTS
+405 DFYNN
-413 PSTPGATLSIGDV
+413 ATLSI
-426 GSPTPATRTISD
+426 SAATRTIND
-438 YNGTTK
+438 YNGSTK
-444 VATLATGSYFPDTE
+444 VATLATGSFFPDTE
-458 YPFTSLQDN
+458 YAFTALQDN

-479 TMSVF
+479 TSSVF

-497 LPAYN
+497 LPTYN

-557 TVSTYTSRG
+557 TVSTYTNRG
-566 ISDEIVASDIL
+566 IADEIIASDIL

-585 LNQFRISGGTADYT
+585 LNQFRISGGTADYV

-604 YYDDILVVMNR
+604 FYDDALVVMNR

-652 NNLMFLSDNGVYAL
+652 NNLLFLSDNGVYAL

-672 NLRGTEEPLSKKIQP
+672 NLRGTEEPLSKNIQP
-687 YIDRINARLAGDAT
+687 YIDRINARLAGNAT

-708 YYLAVPLDST
+708 YYLAVPLDS
-718 VGADDAQGN
+718 VIGADDAQGN

-768 AVSASGGIHKME
+768 AVSSSGGIHKME
-780 AVDSP
+780 AADSQN
-785 TDSIS
+785 DSIS
-790 SEFGSATIDSEPIN
+790 AEFGSTTIDVEPIN
-804 AALTTRGYDM
+804 SSLTTRGYDL

-839 FDISF
+839 FNVSF
-844 STEDPDNAFPI
+844 STEDPDNAFPV
-855 GSTNALIGD
+855 GSTNDLIGD
-864 LSNSNNEEETANV
+864 LSNTNQEEETANV

-891 ILTRTLG
+891 ILTRTSG

>member
-20 RWFYGVNRRLQL
+20 RGFYGVNRRLQL

-61 KTSLTTAG
+61 KTSLTTG
-69 TPLRLPFFVI
+69 GSPLRLPFYTI
-79 DTDKTI
+79 DTSKSIIAASVTGGVLSLTI
-85 ASASR
+85 TGHGFTAGTNGYATISGLAG
-90 TSNVVTITT
+90 NVTIDGVRELTYVDANT
-99 SSNHGLTGTAYV
+99 MSCVVAGLTT
-111 TLGNT
+111 
-116 ATPTVQPLTGIAAGS
+116 
-131 FLMTVTG
+131 
-138 VNTLTFDSTG
+138 
-148 ADGSLTVGATGYL
+148 
-161 RSQVNDNVI
+161 I
-170 SDIRASCLFSNPNE
+170 SDQTGTLSATLINDDVVSDVRASCLFSNPNE

-193 TNSVVKKIE
+193 TNAGVKKIE

-207 ELGTAG
+207 DAGTAG
-213 VTDLTYPTGITLDAG
+213 VTDLTFPTGITLDAG
-228 IEVSMMQVFDKVII
+228 VEVSMMQVFDKVII

-267 QAGRDYNG
+267 QAGRDYNT
-275 NNNITITDG
+275 NNNATFSNGVATVTINATD
-284 KAAVTL
+284 L
-290 VSGDYQLSSGIAKGV
+290 QQSSGIAV
-305 GISYDISSA
+305 G
-314 TAGTNIVTI
+314 G
-323 VTSTTHGLTTGNS
+323 G
-336 VLISGITQSAGPDP
+336 
-350 NGVRVVTVTNTTTFT
+350 
-365 IPLTGATGTYTVTGA
+365 GATLVL
-380 TVRKASNTIEF
+380 
-391 PAFFDDGFVPSSVD
+391 PHFFDDGFKPSELD
-405 DFYSPVTS
+405 DYYN
-413 PSTPGATLSIGDV
+413 GATLLISATTYTVSDYV
-426 GSPTPATRTISD
+426 GATRTLTLSTGTFT
-438 YNGTTK
+438 NGTNYT
-444 VATLATGSYFPDTE
+444 
-458 YPFTSLQDN
+458 FTALKDN
-467 PFSIGQSLRLAK
+467 PFSVGQSLRL
-479 TMSVF
+479 TQTSSVF
-484 EVLNVGD
+484 KVLNVGD
-491 ILNVSG
+491 ILNVSA
-497 LPAYN
+497 LPTYN
-502 KWTFFTT
+502 TWQFFTT

-543 RLWMPYLYDTGGTL
+543 RLWMPYLYENGGTL

-566 ISDEIVASDIL
+566 ISDEIIASDIL

-604 YYDDILVVMNR
+604 FYDDALVVMNR
-615 NSIHGIYGTQGSLA
+615 NSIHAVVGTQGSLA

-636 TSEVGCLARKS
+636 TNEVGCLARKS

-652 NNLMFLSDNGVYAL
+652 NNLLFLSDNGVYAL

-672 NLRGTEEPLSKKIQP
+672 NLRGTEEPLSKNIQP

-708 YYLAVPLDST
+708 YYLAVPLDSV

-768 AVSASGGIHKME
+768 AVSSSGGIHKME
-780 AVDSP
+780 AADSQN
-785 TDSIS
+785 DSIS
-790 SEFGSATIDSEPIN
+790 AEFGSTTIDVEPIN
-804 AALTTRGYDM
+804 SSLTTRGYDL

-839 FDISF
+839 FNVSF
-844 STEDPDNAFPI
+844 STEDPDNAFPV
-855 GSTNALIGD
+855 GSTNDLIGD
-864 LSNSNNEEETANV
+864 LSNTNQEEETANV

-891 ILTRTLG
+891 ILTRTSG

>member
-1 MSQFR
+1 
-6 STGGLDDAIADAGD
+6 
-20 RWFYGVNRRLQL
+20 
-32 NQLQEGEVRESL
+32 
-44 NGRMEGYWKP
+44 MEGYWKP

-116 ATPTVQPLTGIAAGS
+116 ATPAVQPLTGIAAGS

-138 VNTLTFDSTG
+138 VNTLTFANNG

-161 RSQVNDNVI
+161 RSQVNDNVV
-170 SDIRASCLFSNPNE
+170 SDVRASCLFSNPNE
-184 SNKEYILVA
+184 TNKEYILVA
-193 TNSVVKKIE
+193 TNAGVKKIE

-207 ELGTAG
+207 DAGTAG
-213 VTDLTYPTGITLDAG
+213 VTDLTFPTGITLDAG
-228 IEVSMMQVFDKVII
+228 VEVSMIQVFDKVII

-267 QAGRDYNG
+267 QAGKDYTE
-275 NNNITITDG
+275 NNNIVISDGTATITIDN
-284 KAAVTL
+284 ADLQAST
-290 VSGDYQLSSGIAKGV
+290 GIAV
-305 GISYDISSA
+305 G
-314 TAGTNIVTI
+314 GGGLTI
-323 VTSTTHGLTTGNS
+323 VLPH
-336 VLISGITQSAGPDP
+336 
-350 NGVRVVTVTNTTTFT
+350 
-365 IPLTGATGTYTVTGA
+365 
-380 TVRKASNTIEF
+380 
-391 PAFFDDGFVPSSVD
+391 FFDDGFKPSVLN
-405 DFYSPVTS
+405 DFYN
-413 PSTPGATLSIGDV
+413 GATLVISGTTYTVSDYV
-426 GSPTPATRTISD
+426 GATRTLTLST
-438 YNGTTK
+438 GT
-444 VATLATGSYFPDTE
+444 
-458 YPFTSLQDN
+458 FTSGTNYTFTALKDN
-467 PFSIGQSLRLAK
+467 PFSIGQSLRLTQTSA
-479 TMSVF
+479 VF
-484 EVLNVGD
+484 KVLNVGD
-491 ILNVSG
+491 ILNVSA
-497 LPAYN
+497 LPTYN
-502 KWTFFTT
+502 TWRFFTS

-543 RLWMPYLYDTGGTL
+543 RLWMPYLYENGGTL
-557 TVSTYTSRG
+557 TVSTYDNRG
-566 ISDEIVASDIL
+566 IADEIIASDIL

-585 LNQFRISGGTADYT
+585 LNQFRISGGTADYV

-604 YYDDILVVMNR
+604 FYDDALIIMNR
-615 NSIHGIYGTQGSLA
+615 NSIHAVVGTQGSLA

-652 NNLMFLSDNGVYAL
+652 NNLLFLSDNGVYAL

-672 NLRGTEEPLSKKIQP
+672 NLRGTEEPLSKNIQP
-687 YIDRINARLAGDAT
+687 YIDRINARLAGNST

-708 YYLAVPLDST
+708 YYLAVPLDS
-718 VGADDAQGN
+718 VAGADDAQGN

-744 TYGSSGFLITDF
+744 TYGNSGFLITDF

-768 AVSASGGIHKME
+768 AVSSSGGIHKME

-790 SEFGSATIDSEPIN
+790 AEFGSSSTTSPSIN
-804 AALTTRGYDM
+804 SSLTTRGYDIE
-814 GTQERKRFTDFQT
+814 TQERKRFSDFQM
-827 QMQSFPAGSPST
+827 QMQSFPAGSPSS
-839 FDISF
+839 FDVSF
-844 STEDPDNAFPI
+844 STEDPDNALPI
-855 GSTNALIGD
+855 VNTSTLIGN
-864 LSNSNNEEETANV
+864 LQNSNNEEETANV

-898 SPKVHSVKISGA
+898 SPKVHSVKVSGA

>member
-6 STGGLDDAIADAGD
+6 STGGLDDAIADDGD
-20 RWFYGVNRRLQL
+20 RGFYGVNRRLQL
-32 NQLQEGEVRESL
+32 NQLQKGEVRESL

-61 KTSLTTAG
+61 KTSLTTGGA
-69 TPLRLPFFVI
+69 PLRLPFY
-79 DTDKTI
+79 TI
-85 ASASR
+85 NTSKSITAASVLDEVLSLTI
-90 TSNVVTITT
+90 TSHGFEAGTNGYATISGLAGNVTINGVRELTYVDANT
-99 SSNHGLTGTAYV
+99 MSCVVAGLTT
-111 TLGNT
+111 
-116 ATPTVQPLTGIAAGS
+116 
-131 FLMTVTG
+131 
-138 VNTLTFDSTG
+138 
-148 ADGSLTVGATGYL
+148 
-161 RSQVNDNVI
+161 I
-170 SDIRASCLFSNPNE
+170 SDQDGTLSATLINDDVVSDVRASCLFSNPNE
-184 SNKEYILVA
+184 TNKEYILVA
-193 TNSVVKKIE
+193 TNAGVKKIE

-207 ELGTAG
+207 DAGTAG
-213 VTDLTYPTGITLDAG
+213 VTDLTFPTGITLDAG
-228 IEVSMMQVFDKVII
+228 VEVSIIQVFDKVII

-267 QAGRDYNG
+267 QAGKDYTK
-275 NNNITITDG
+275 NNNIVISNGTATITIDD
-284 KAAVTL
+284 ADLQAST
-290 VSGDYQLSSGIAKGV
+290 GIAKGV

-323 VTSTTHGLTTGNS
+323 ETSTAHGLTTGNS
-336 VLISGITQSAGPDP
+336 VLISGIIQSSGPDP
-350 NGVRVVTVTNTTTFT
+350 DGTRVVTVTNTTTFT

-380 TVRKASNTIEF
+380 TVRKASNTIMF
-391 PAFFDDGFVPSSVD
+391 PAFFDDGFIPSPVD
-405 DFYSPVTS
+405 DFYNN
-413 PSTPGATLSIGDV
+413 ATLSI
-426 GSPTPATRTISD
+426 SAATRTISD
-438 YNGTTK
+438 YNGSTK
-444 VATLATGSYFPDTE
+444 VATLATGSFFPDTE
-458 YPFTSLQDN
+458 YAFTSLKDN
-467 PFSIGQSLRLAK
+467 PFSIGQSLRLTQTSTAFK
-479 TMSVF
+479 
-484 EVLNVGD
+484 VLNVGD
-491 ILNVSG
+491 ILNVSAI
-497 LPAYN
+497 PTYN
-502 KWTFFTT
+502 TWRFFTS
-509 EPNGTH
+509 EPDVSSH
-515 TIHYSQQES
+515 TINYSQQES
-524 IGLGFSYMPGPPW
+524 IGLGFSFMPGPPW

-543 RLWMPYLYDTGGTL
+543 RLWMPYLYENGGTL
-557 TVSTYTSRG
+557 TVSTYDNRG
-566 ISDEIVASDIL
+566 IADEIIASDIL

-585 LNQFRISGGTADYT
+585 LNQFRISGGTADYV

-604 YYDDILVVMNR
+604 FYDDALVVMNR
-615 NSIHGIYGTQGSLA
+615 NSIHAVVGTQGSLA

-672 NLRGTEEPLSKKIQP
+672 NLRGTEEPLSKNVQP
-687 YIDRINARLAGDAT
+687 YIDRINARLAGNAT
-701 AVYYDNR
+701 AVYHDNR
-708 YYLAVPLDST
+708 YYLAVPLDS
-718 VGADDAQGN
+718 VAGAGDAQGN

-744 TYGSSGFLITDF
+744 TYGTSGFLITDF

-768 AVSASGGIHKME
+768 AVSSSGGIHKME

-785 TDSIS
+785 ADSIS
-790 SEFGSATIDSEPIN
+790 AEFGSSSTTSPSIN
-804 AALTTRGYDM
+804 ASLTTRGYDF

-827 QMQSFPAGSPST
+827 QIQSFPAGSPST
-839 FDISF
+839 FDVSF

-855 GSTNALIGD
+855 GSTDALIGD
-864 LSNSNNEEETANV
+864 LSNSDNEEETANV

-891 ILTRTLG
+891 ILTRTSG

>member
-6 STGGLDDAIADAGD
+6 STGGLDDAIADDGD
-20 RWFYGVNRRLQL
+20 RGFYGVNRRLQL

-61 KTSLTTAG
+61 KTSLTTGG
-69 TPLRLPFFVI
+69 TPLRLPFYTI
-79 DTDKTI
+79 DTSKSIIAASVTGGVLSLTI
-85 ASASR
+85 TGHGFAAGTNGYATISGLAGNVTIDGVRELTYVDANTMSC
-90 TSNVVTITT
+90 VVT
-99 SSNHGLTGTAYV
+99 GLTTISDQDGTLSA
-111 TLGNT
+111 TL
-116 ATPTVQPLTGIAAGS
+116 I
-131 FLMTVTG
+131 
-138 VNTLTFDSTG
+138 
-148 ADGSLTVGATGYL
+148 
-161 RSQVNDNVI
+161 NDNVV
-170 SDIRASCLFSNPNE
+170 SDVRASCLFSNPNE
-184 SNKEYILVA
+184 SDKEYILVA
-193 TNSVVKKIE
+193 TNAGVKKIE

-207 ELGTAG
+207 DAGTAG
-213 VTDLTYPTGITLDAG
+213 VTDLTFPTGITLDAG
-228 IEVSMMQVFDKVII
+228 VEVSMIQVFDKVII

-267 QAGRDYNG
+267 QAGRDYNT
-275 NNNITITDG
+275 NNNATFSNGVATVTIDTPD
-284 KAAVTL
+284 L
-290 VSGDYQLSSGIAKGV
+290 QQSSGIAV
-305 GISYDISSA
+305 GGGGA
-314 TAGTNIVTI
+314 TLVLPHFFNDGFKP
-323 VTSTTHGLTTGNS
+323 S
-336 VLISGITQSAGPDP
+336 VLNDFYNGATLVISGT
-350 NGVRVVTVTNTTTFT
+350 
-365 IPLTGATGTYTVTGA
+365 TYTV
-380 TVRKASNTIEF
+380 S
-391 PAFFDDGFVPSSVD
+391 D
-405 DFYSPVTS
+405 Y
-413 PSTPGATLSIGDV
+413 V
-426 GSPTPATRTISD
+426 GATRTLTLST
-438 YNGTTK
+438 GT
-444 VATLATGSYFPDTE
+444 
-458 YPFTSLQDN
+458 FTSGTNYTFTALKDN
-467 PFSIGQSLRLAK
+467 PFSIGQSLRL
-479 TMSVF
+479 TQTSSVF
-484 EVLNVGD
+484 KVLNVGD
-491 ILNVSG
+491 ILNVSA
-497 LPAYN
+497 LPTYN
-502 KWTFFTT
+502 TWQFFTS

-543 RLWMPYLYDTGGTL
+543 RLWMPYLYENGGTL
-557 TVSTYTSRG
+557 TVSTYTNRG
-566 ISDEIVASDIL
+566 ISDEIIASDIL

-585 LNQFRISGGTADYT
+585 LNQFRISGGTADYV

-604 YYDDILVVMNR
+604 FYDDALVVMNR
-615 NSIHGIYGTQGSLA
+615 NSIHAVVGTQGSLA

-636 TSEVGCLARKS
+636 TSEVGCLSRKS

-652 NNLMFLSDNGVYAL
+652 NNLIFLSDNGVYAL

-672 NLRGTEEPLSKKIQP
+672 NLRGTEEPLSKNIQP
-687 YIDRINARLAGDAT
+687 YIDRVNARLAGNAT

-708 YYLAVPLDST
+708 YYLAVPLDS
-718 VGADDAQGN
+718 VAGADDAQGN

-744 TYGSSGFLITDF
+744 TYGDSGFLITDF

-768 AVSASGGIHKME
+768 AVSSSGGIHKME

-785 TDSIS
+785 ADSIS
-790 SEFGSATIDSEPIN
+790 AEFGSSSTTSPSIN
-804 AALTTRGYDM
+804 ASLTTRGYDF

-827 QMQSFPAGSPST
+827 QIQSFPAGSPST
-839 FDISF
+839 FDVSF

-864 LSNSNNEEETANV
+864 LSNSDNEEETANV

>member
-6 STGGLDDAIADAGD
+6 STGGLDDSIADAGD
-20 RWFYGVNRRLQL
+20 RGFYGVNRRLQL
-32 NQLQEGEVRESL
+32 NQLAEGEVRESL

-69 TPLRLPFFVI
+69 TPLRLPFYTI
-79 DTDKTI
+79 DTSKSITAASVTGGVLSLTI
-85 ASASR
+85 NSHGFAAG
-90 TSNVVTITT
+90 TNGYATIFGLAGNVTIDGVRELTYVDANT
-99 SSNHGLTGTAYV
+99 MSCVVAGLTTISDQTGTLSA
-111 TLGNT
+111 TL
-116 ATPTVQPLTGIAAGS
+116 I
-131 FLMTVTG
+131 
-138 VNTLTFDSTG
+138 
-148 ADGSLTVGATGYL
+148 
-161 RSQVNDNVI
+161 NDNVV
-170 SDIRASCLFSNPNE
+170 SDVRAACLFSNPNE

-193 TNSVVKKIE
+193 TNAGVKKIE

-207 ELGTAG
+207 DAGTAG
-213 VTDLTYPTGITLDAG
+213 VTDLTFPTGTTLDAG
-228 IEVSMMQVFDKVII
+228 VEVSMIQVFDKVII

-267 QAGRDYNG
+267 QAGKDYTQ
-275 NNNITITDG
+275 NNNIVLLNGIATVAIETAG
-284 KAAVTL
+284 L
-290 VSGDYQLSSGIAKGV
+290 QSSSGIAKGV
-305 GISYDISSA
+305 GISYNVSSA
-314 TAGTNIVTI
+314 TVGTNIVTI
-323 VTSTTHGLTTGNS
+323 VTSTAHGLTTGNS
-336 VLISGITQSAGPDP
+336 VLINGITQSAGPDP
-350 NGVRVVTVTNTTTFT
+350 DGTRVVTVINTTTFT

-380 TVRKASNTIEF
+380 TVRKANGTIEF
-391 PAFFDDGFVPSSVD
+391 PSFFDDGFTPSSVD
-405 DFYSPVTS
+405 DFFNT
-413 PSTPGATLSIGDV
+413 ATLSIGDA
-426 GSPTPATRTISD
+426 GSPTPATRTIND
-438 YNGTTK
+438 YNGSTK
-444 VATLATGSYFPDTE
+444 VVTLASGAFFPDAE
-458 YPFTSLQDN
+458 YAFTALQDT
-467 PFSIGQSLRLAK
+467 PFSVGQSLRL
-479 TMSVF
+479 TQMSSVF
-484 EVLNVGD
+484 KVLNVGD
-491 ILNVSG
+491 ILNVSA
-497 LPAYN
+497 LPTY
-502 KWTFFTT
+502 KTWQFFTN

-515 TIHYSQQES
+515 TINYSQQES
-524 IGLGFSYMPGPPW
+524 IGLGFSFMPGPPW

-543 RLWMPYLYDTGGTL
+543 RLWMPYLYENGGTL
-557 TVSTYTSRG
+557 TVSTYDNRG
-566 ISDEIVASDIL
+566 IADEIIASDIL

-585 LNQFRISGGTADYT
+585 LNQFRISGGTADYV

-604 YYDDILVVMNR
+604 FYDDALVVMNR
-615 NSIHGIYGTQGSLA
+615 NSIHAVVGTQGSLA

-652 NNLMFLSDNGVYAL
+652 NNLLFLSDNGVYAL

-672 NLRGTEEPLSKKIQP
+672 NLRGTEEPLSKNIQP

-708 YYLAVPLDST
+708 YYIAVPLDSV

-744 TYGSSGFLITDF
+744 TYGNSGFLITDF

-768 AVSASGGIHKME
+768 AVSSSGGIHKME
-780 AVDSP
+780 AAD
-785 TDSIS
+785 TQNDSIS
-790 SEFGSATIDSEPIN
+790 SEFGSTTLDIEPIN
-804 AALTTRGYDM
+804 SSLTTRGYDL

-839 FDISF
+839 FNVSF

-864 LSNSNNEEETANV
+864 LSNSDNEEETANV

-891 ILTRTLG
+891 ILTRTSG

>member
-6 STGGLDDAIADAGD
+6 STGGLDDSIADAGD
-20 RWFYGVNRRLQL
+20 RGFYGVNRRLQL

-61 KTSLTTAG
+61 KASLTTGG

-138 VNTLTFDSTG
+138 VNTLTFANNG

-161 RSQVNDNVI
+161 RSQVNDNVV
-170 SDIRASCLFSNPNE
+170 SDVRASCLFSNPNE

-193 TNSVVKKIE
+193 TNAGVKKIE

-207 ELGTAG
+207 DTGTAG
-213 VTDLTYPTGITLDAG
+213 VTDLTFPTGITLDAG
-228 IEVSMMQVFDKVII
+228 VEVSMIQVFDKVII

-249 LQWDGVSTQ
+249 LQWDGISTQ

-267 QAGRDYNG
+267 QAGKDYNG
-275 NNNITITDG
+275 NNNIVLLNGIATVTIETSN
-284 KAAVTL
+284 L
-290 VSGDYQLSSGIAKGV
+290 QFSSGTAKGV
-305 GISYDISSA
+305 GISYDVSSA

-323 VTSTTHGLTTGNS
+323 VTSTAHGLTTGNS
-336 VLISGITQSAGPDP
+336 VLISGIIQSSGLDP
-350 NGVRVVTVTNTTTFT
+350 NGTRVVTVTNTTTFT

-391 PAFFDDGFVPSSVD
+391 PAFFDDGFIPSPVD
-405 DFYSPVTS
+405 DFFNN
-413 PSTPGATLSIGDV
+413 ADLSIGDA

-438 YNGTTK
+438 YNGSTK
-444 VATLATGSYFPDTE
+444 VATLATGSFFPDAE
-458 YPFTSLQDN
+458 YAFTALEDT
-467 PFSIGQSLRLAK
+467 PFSIGQSLRL
-479 TMSVF
+479 TQTSVVF
-484 EVLNVGD
+484 KVLNVGD
-491 ILNVSG
+491 ILNVSA
-497 LPAYN
+497 LPTYN
-502 KWTFFTT
+502 TWRFFTS
-509 EPNGTH
+509 EPDGTH
-515 TIHYSQQES
+515 AINYSQQES
-524 IGLGFSYMPGPPW
+524 IGLGFSFMPGPPW

-543 RLWMPYLYDTGGTL
+543 RLWMPYLYENGGTL
-557 TVSTYTSRG
+557 TVSTYTNRG
-566 ISDEIVASDIL
+566 IADEIIASDIL

-585 LNQFRISGGTADYT
+585 LNQFRISGGTADYV

-604 YYDDILVVMNR
+604 FYDDALVVMNR
-615 NSIHGIYGTQGSLA
+615 NSIHAVVGTQGSLA

-672 NLRGTEEPLSKKIQP
+672 NLRGTEEPLSKNIQP

-708 YYLAVPLDST
+708 YYLAVPLDS
-718 VGADDAQGN
+718 VAGAGDAQGN

-744 TYGSSGFLITDF
+744 TYGNSGFLITDF

-768 AVSASGGIHKME
+768 AVSSSGGIHKME
-780 AVDSP
+780 AVDSQA
-785 TDSIS
+785 DSIS
-790 SEFGSATIDSEPIN
+790 AEFGSATIDSEPIN
-804 AALTTRGYDM
+804 SSLTTRGYDL

-839 FDISF
+839 FDVSF

>member
-6 STGGLDDAIADAGD
+6 STGGLDDSIAADGD
-20 RWFYGVNRRLQL
+20 RGFFGVNQRLQL
-32 NQLQEGEVRESL
+32 NQLAEGEVRESL

-61 KTSLTTAG
+61 KTSLTTG
-69 TPLRLPFFVI
+69 GSPLRLPFYTI
-79 DTDKTI
+79 DTSKSITAASVVDDVLSLTI
-85 ASASR
+85 NSHGFAAGTNGYATISGLSG
-90 TSNVVTITT
+90 NVTINGVRELTYVDANT
-99 SSNHGLTGTAYV
+99 MSCVVAGLTTISDQNGTLSA
-111 TLGNT
+111 TL
-116 ATPTVQPLTGIAAGS
+116 I
-131 FLMTVTG
+131 
-138 VNTLTFDSTG
+138 
-148 ADGSLTVGATGYL
+148 
-161 RSQVNDNVI
+161 NDNVV
-170 SDIRASCLFSNPNE
+170 SDVRASCLFSNPNE

-193 TNSVVKKIE
+193 TNAGVKKIE

-207 ELGTAG
+207 DAGTAG
-213 VTDLTYPTGITLDAG
+213 VTDLTFPTGITLDAG
-228 IEVSMMQVFDKVII
+228 VEVSMMQVFDKVII

-249 LQWDGVSTQ
+249 LQWDGISTQ

-267 QAGRDYNG
+267 QAGRDYNT
-275 NNNITITDG
+275 NNNVTFSNGVATVTIDTPD
-284 KAAVTL
+284 L
-290 VSGDYQLSSGIAKGV
+290 QQSSGIAV
-305 GISYDISSA
+305 G
-314 TAGTNIVTI
+314 G
-323 VTSTTHGLTTGNS
+323 G
-336 VLISGITQSAGPDP
+336 
-350 NGVRVVTVTNTTTFT
+350 
-365 IPLTGATGTYTVTGA
+365 GATLVL
-380 TVRKASNTIEF
+380 
-391 PAFFDDGFVPSSVD
+391 PHFFDDGFKPSELD
-405 DFYSPVTS
+405 DYYN
-413 PSTPGATLSIGDV
+413 GATLLISATTYTVSDYV
-426 GSPTPATRTISD
+426 GATRTLTLSTGTFT
-438 YNGTTK
+438 NGTNYT
-444 VATLATGSYFPDTE
+444 
-458 YPFTSLQDN
+458 FTALKDN
-467 PFSIGQSLRLAK
+467 PFYVGQPLRL
-479 TMSVF
+479 TQTSSVF
-484 EVLNVGD
+484 KVLNVGD
-491 ILNVSG
+491 ILNVSA
-497 LPAYN
+497 LPKYN
-502 KWTFFTT
+502 TWQFFTS

-543 RLWMPYLYDTGGTL
+543 RLWMPYLYENGGTL
-557 TVSTYTSRG
+557 TASTYTNRG
-566 ISDEIVASDIL
+566 IADEIIASDIL

-585 LNQFRISGGTADYT
+585 LNQFRISGGTADYV

-604 YYDDILVVMNR
+604 FYDDALVVMNR
-615 NSIHGIYGTQGSLA
+615 NSIHAVVGTQGSLA

-672 NLRGTEEPLSKKIQP
+672 NLRGTEEPLSKNIQP
-687 YIDRINARLAGDAT
+687 YIDRINARLAGNAT

-708 YYLAVPLDST
+708 YYLAVPLDSV
-718 VGADDAQGN
+718 VGADDALGN

-744 TYGSSGFLITDF
+744 TYGTSGFLITDF

-780 AVDSP
+780 AAD
-785 TDSIS
+785 TQNDSIS
-790 SEFGSATIDSEPIN
+790 SEFGSTTLDVEPIN
-804 AALTTRGYDM
+804 SSLTTRGYDL

-827 QMQSFPAGSPST
+827 QIQSFPAGSPSA
-839 FDISF
+839 FNISF
-844 STEDPDNAFPI
+844 STEDPDNASPI
-855 GSTNALIGD
+855 GDTTNLIGD
-864 LSNSNNEEETANV
+864 LANADQEEETANI

-891 ILTRTLG
+891 ILTRVLG

>member
-6 STGGLDDAIADAGD
+6 STGGLDDLITDAGD
-20 RWFYGVNRRLQL
+20 RGFYGVNRRLQL

-79 DTDKTI
+79 DTDKAI

-116 ATPTVQPLTGIAAGS
+116 ATPAVQPLTGISAGS

-138 VNTLTFDSTG
+138 VNTLTFANNG

-161 RSQVNDNVI
+161 HSQVNDNVV
-170 SDIRASCLFSNPNE
+170 SDVRASCLFSDPNS

-193 TNSVVKKIE
+193 TNAGVKKIE

-207 ELGTAG
+207 DAGTAG
-213 VTDLTYPTGITLDAG
+213 VTDLTFPTGITLDAG
-228 IEVSMMQVFDKVII
+228 VEVSMMQVFDKVII

-267 QAGRDYNG
+267 QAGKDYTK
-275 NNNITITDG
+275 NNNIVISDGTATVTIDTPD
-284 KAAVTL
+284 L
-290 VSGDYQLSSGIAKGV
+290 QQSSGIAV
-305 GISYDISSA
+305 G
-314 TAGTNIVTI
+314 G
-323 VTSTTHGLTTGNS
+323 G
-336 VLISGITQSAGPDP
+336 
-350 NGVRVVTVTNTTTFT
+350 
-365 IPLTGATGTYTVTGA
+365 GATLVL
-380 TVRKASNTIEF
+380 
-391 PAFFDDGFVPSSVD
+391 PHFFDDGFKPSNLN
-405 DFYSPVTS
+405 DFYN
-413 PSTPGATLSIGDV
+413 GATLVISGTTYTVSDYV
-426 GSPTPATRTISD
+426 GATRTLTLST
-438 YNGTTK
+438 GT
-444 VATLATGSYFPDTE
+444 
-458 YPFTSLQDN
+458 FTSGTNYTFTALQDN
-467 PFSIGQSLRLAK
+467 PFSIGQSLRLTQTSTAFK
-479 TMSVF
+479 
-484 EVLNVGD
+484 VLNVGD
-491 ILNVSG
+491 ILNVSAI
-497 LPAYN
+497 PTYN
-502 KWTFFTT
+502 TWRFFTS
-509 EPNGTH
+509 EPDVSSH

-543 RLWMPYLYDTGGTL
+543 RLWMPYLYENGGTL
-557 TVSTYTSRG
+557 TVSTYTNRG
-566 ISDEIVASDIL
+566 IADEIIASDIL

-585 LNQFRISGGTADYT
+585 LNQFRISGGTADYV

-604 YYDDILVVMNR
+604 FYDDALVVMNR
-615 NSIHGIYGTQGSLA
+615 NSIHAVVGTQGSLA

-652 NNLMFLSDNGVYAL
+652 NNLIFLSDNGVYAL

-672 NLRGTEEPLSKKIQP
+672 NLRGTEEPLSKNIQP
-687 YIDRINARLAGDAT
+687 YIDRINARLAGNAT

-708 YYLAVPLDST
+708 YYLAVPLDS
-718 VGADDAQGN
+718 VAGAGDAQGN

-744 TYGSSGFLITDF
+744 TYGTSGFLITDF

-768 AVSASGGIHKME
+768 AVSSSGGIHKME

-785 TDSIS
+785 ADSIS
-790 SEFGSATIDSEPIN
+790 SEFGSTTIDSEPIN
-804 AALTTRGYDM
+804 SSLTTRGYDM

-827 QMQSFPAGSPST
+827 QIQSFPAGSPST
-839 FDISF
+839 FNISF

-891 ILTRTLG
+891 ILTRTSG

>member
-6 STGGLDDAIADAGD
+6 STGGLDDSIADAGD
-20 RWFYGVNRRLQL
+20 RGFYGVNRRLQL

-61 KTSLTTAG
+61 KTSLTTGG

-116 ATPTVQPLTGIAAGS
+116 ATPAVQPLTGIVAGS

-138 VNTLTFDSTG
+138 VNTLTFANNGT
-148 ADGSLTVGATGYL
+148 DGSLTVGATGYL
-161 RSQVNDNVI
+161 RSQVNDNVV
-170 SDIRASCLFSNPNE
+170 SDVRASCLFSNPNE

-193 TNSVVKKIE
+193 TNAGVKKIE

-207 ELGTAG
+207 DAGTAG

-228 IEVSMMQVFDKVII
+228 VEVSMIQVFDKVII

-267 QAGRDYNG
+267 QAGKDYTK
-275 NNNITITDG
+275 NNNIVISNGTATIEIDPADLQEST
-284 KAAVTL
+284 
-290 VSGDYQLSSGIAKGV
+290 GIAV
-305 GISYDISSA
+305 GGGGA
-314 TAGTNIVTI
+314 TI
-323 VTSTTHGLTTGNS
+323 VLPH
-336 VLISGITQSAGPDP
+336 
-350 NGVRVVTVTNTTTFT
+350 
-365 IPLTGATGTYTVTGA
+365 
-380 TVRKASNTIEF
+380 
-391 PAFFDDGFVPSSVD
+391 FFDDGFKPSVLN
-405 DFYSPVTS
+405 DFYN
-413 PSTPGATLSIGDV
+413 GATLVISGTTYTVSDYV
-426 GSPTPATRTISD
+426 GATRTLTLST
-438 YNGTTK
+438 GT
-444 VATLATGSYFPDTE
+444 
-458 YPFTSLQDN
+458 FTSGTNYTFTALKDT
-467 PFSIGQSLRLAK
+467 PFSIGQSLRLTQTSTAFK
-479 TMSVF
+479 
-484 EVLNVGD
+484 VLNVGD
-491 ILNVSG
+491 ILNVSAI
-497 LPAYN
+497 PTYN
-502 KWTFFTT
+502 TWQFFTS
-509 EPNGTH
+509 EPDVSSH

-524 IGLGFSYMPGPPW
+524 IGLGFSFMPGPPW

-543 RLWMPYLYDTGGTL
+543 RLWMPYLYENGGTL
-557 TVSTYTSRG
+557 TVSTYTNRG
-566 ISDEIVASDIL
+566 IADEIIASDIL

-585 LNQFRISGGTADYT
+585 LNQFRISGGTADYV

-604 YYDDILVVMNR
+604 FYDDALVVMNR
-615 NSIHGIYGTQGSLA
+615 NSIHAVVGTQGSLA

-652 NNLMFLSDNGVYAL
+652 NNLLFLSDNGVYAL

-672 NLRGTEEPLSKKIQP
+672 NLRGTEEPLSKNIQP
-687 YIDRINARLAGDAT
+687 YIDRINARLAGNAT

-708 YYLAVPLDST
+708 YYLAVPLDSV

-768 AVSASGGIHKME
+768 AVSSSGGIHKME
-780 AVDSP
+780 ATESP
-785 TDSIS
+785 SDSIS
-790 SEFGSATIDSEPIN
+790 AEFGSSSTTSPSIN
-804 AALTTRGYDM
+804 ASLTTRGYDF

-839 FDISF
+839 FDVSF

>member
-6 STGGLDDAIADAGD
+6 STGGLDDSIADAGD
-20 RWFYGVNRRLQL
+20 RGFYGVNRRLQL
-32 NQLQEGEVRESL
+32 NQLAEGEVRESL

-69 TPLRLPFFVI
+69 TPLRLPFYTI
-79 DTDKTI
+79 DTSKSITAASVTGGVLSLTI
-85 ASASR
+85 NSHGFAAGTNGYATISGLAGNVTIDGVRELTYVNANTMSCVVAGLTTISDQLGTLSAALINE
-90 TSNVVTITT
+90 NVV
-99 SSNHGLTGTAYV
+99 
-111 TLGNT
+111 
-116 ATPTVQPLTGIAAGS
+116 
-131 FLMTVTG
+131 
-138 VNTLTFDSTG
+138 
-148 ADGSLTVGATGYL
+148 
-161 RSQVNDNVI
+161 
-170 SDIRASCLFSNPNE
+170 SDVRASCLFSNPNE

-193 TNSVVKKIE
+193 TNAGVKKIE

-207 ELGTAG
+207 DAGTAG
-213 VTDLTYPTGITLDAG
+213 VTDLTFPTGTTLDAG
-228 IEVSMMQVFDKVII
+228 VEVSMIQVFDKVII

-267 QAGRDYNG
+267 QAGKDYTQ
-275 NNNITITDG
+275 NNNIVLLNGIATVAIETAG
-284 KAAVTL
+284 L
-290 VSGDYQLSSGIAKGV
+290 QSSSGIAKGV
-305 GISYDISSA
+305 GISYNVSSA
-314 TAGTNIVTI
+314 TVGTNIVTI
-323 VTSTTHGLTTGNS
+323 VTSTAHGLTTGNS
-336 VLISGITQSAGPDP
+336 VLINGITQSAGPDP
-350 NGVRVVTVTNTTTFT
+350 DGTRVVTVINTTTFT

-380 TVRKASNTIEF
+380 TVRKANGTIEF
-391 PAFFDDGFVPSSVD
+391 PSFFDDGFTPSSVD
-405 DFYSPVTS
+405 DFFNT
-413 PSTPGATLSIGDV
+413 ATLSIGDA
-426 GSPTPATRTISD
+426 GSPTPATRTIND
-438 YNGTTK
+438 YNGSTK
-444 VATLATGSYFPDTE
+444 VVTLASGAFFPDAE
-458 YPFTSLQDN
+458 YAFTALQDT
-467 PFSIGQSLRLAK
+467 PFSVGQSLRL
-479 TMSVF
+479 TQMSSVF
-484 EVLNVGD
+484 KVLNVGD
-491 ILNVSG
+491 ILNVSA
-497 LPAYN
+497 LPTY
-502 KWTFFTT
+502 KTWQFFTN

-515 TIHYSQQES
+515 TINYSQQES
-524 IGLGFSYMPGPPW
+524 IGLGFSFMPGPPW

-543 RLWMPYLYDTGGTL
+543 RLWMPYLYENGGTL
-557 TVSTYTSRG
+557 TVSTYDNRG
-566 ISDEIVASDIL
+566 IADEIIASDIL

-585 LNQFRISGGTADYT
+585 LNQFRISGGTADYV

-604 YYDDILVVMNR
+604 FYDDALVVMNR
-615 NSIHGIYGTQGSLA
+615 NSIHAVVGTQGSLA

-652 NNLMFLSDNGVYAL
+652 NNLLFLSDNGVYAL

-672 NLRGTEEPLSKKIQP
+672 NLRGTEEPLSKNIQP

-708 YYLAVPLDST
+708 YYIAVPLDSV

-744 TYGSSGFLITDF
+744 TYGNSGFLITDF

-768 AVSASGGIHKME
+768 AVSSSGGIHKME
-780 AVDSP
+780 AAD
-785 TDSIS
+785 TQNDSIS
-790 SEFGSATIDSEPIN
+790 SEFGSTTLDIEPIN
-804 AALTTRGYDM
+804 SSLTTRGYDL

-839 FDISF
+839 FNVSF

-864 LSNSNNEEETANV
+864 LSNSDNEEETANV

-891 ILTRTLG
+891 ILTRTSG
-898 SPKVHSVKISGA
+898 SPKVHSVKVSGA

>member
-6 STGGLDDAIADAGD
+6 STGGLDDSIADAGD
-20 RWFYGVNRRLQL
+20 RGFYGVNRRLQL

-61 KTSLTTAG
+61 KTSLTTGG

-79 DTDKTI
+79 DTDKAI

-116 ATPTVQPLTGIAAGS
+116 ATPAVQPLTGISAGS

-138 VNTLTFDSTG
+138 VNTLTFANNG

-161 RSQVNDNVI
+161 RSQVNDNVV
-170 SDIRASCLFSNPNE
+170 SDVRASCLFSNPNE
-184 SNKEYILVA
+184 TNKEYILVA

-207 ELGTAG
+207 DAGTAG
-213 VTDLTYPTGITLDAG
+213 VTDLTFPTGITLDAG

-267 QAGRDYNG
+267 QAGRDYN
-275 NNNITITDG
+275 NNNNATFSNGTATVTIDPPD
-284 KAAVTL
+284 L
-290 VSGDYQLSSGIAKGV
+290 QQSSGIAV
-305 GISYDISSA
+305 GGGGA
-314 TAGTNIVTI
+314 TI
-323 VTSTTHGLTTGNS
+323 VLPH
-336 VLISGITQSAGPDP
+336 
-350 NGVRVVTVTNTTTFT
+350 
-365 IPLTGATGTYTVTGA
+365 
-380 TVRKASNTIEF
+380 
-391 PAFFDDGFVPSSVD
+391 FFDDGFKPSELD
-405 DFYSPVTS
+405 NYYN
-413 PSTPGATLSIGDV
+413 GATLVISATTYTVSDYV
-426 GSPTPATRTISD
+426 GATRTLTLSTGTFT
-438 YNGTTK
+438 NGTNYT
-444 VATLATGSYFPDTE
+444 
-458 YPFTSLQDN
+458 FTALKDN
-467 PFSIGQSLRLAK
+467 PFSVGQSLRLTQTSA
-479 TMSVF
+479 VF
-484 EVLNVGD
+484 KVLNVGD
-491 ILNVSG
+491 ILNVSE
-497 LPAYN
+497 LPTYN
-502 KWTFFTT
+502 TWRFFTS

-543 RLWMPYLYDTGGTL
+543 RLWVPYLYENGGTL
-557 TVSTYTSRG
+557 TVSTYTNRG
-566 ISDEIVASDIL
+566 IADEIIASDIL

-585 LNQFRISGGTADYT
+585 LNQFRISGGTADYV

-604 YYDDILVVMNR
+604 FYDDALVVMNR
-615 NSIHGIYGTQGSLA
+615 NSIHAVVGTQGSLA

-636 TSEVGCLARKS
+636 TSEVGCLSRKS

-652 NNLMFLSDNGVYAL
+652 NNLIFLSDNGVYAL

-672 NLRGTEEPLSKKIQP
+672 NLRGTEEPLSKNIQP
-687 YIDRINARLAGDAT
+687 YIDRINARLAGNST
-701 AVYYDNR
+701 AIYYDNR
-708 YYLAVPLDST
+708 YYLAVPLDS
-718 VGADDAQGN
+718 VIGADDAQGN

-768 AVSASGGIHKME
+768 AVSSSGGIHKME
-780 AVDSP
+780 AANSQD
-785 TDSIS
+785 DEIS
-790 SEFGSATIDSEPIN
+790 AEFGSSNIALQSIN
-804 AALTTRGYDM
+804 SSLTTRGYDL

-827 QMQSFPAGSPST
+827 QIQSFPAGSPST
-839 FDISF
+839 FNVSF

-855 GSTNALIGD
+855 GSTNELIGD
-864 LSNSNNEEETANV
+864 LSNTDQEEETANV

-891 ILTRTLG
+891 ILTRTSG

>member
-1 MSQFR
+1 M
-6 STGGLDDAIADAGD
+6 D
-20 RWFYGVNRRLQL
+20 
-32 NQLQEGEVRESL
+32 
-44 NGRMEGYWKP
+44 GYWKP

-116 ATPTVQPLTGIAAGS
+116 ASSTEPLAGIAAGS

-138 VNTLTFDSTG
+138 VTTLTFASTG
-148 ADGSLTVGATGYL
+148 ANGSLAVSGTVGYL
-161 RSQVNDNVI
+161 RSQVNDNVV
-170 SDIRASCLFSNPNE
+170 SDVRASCLFSNPNE

-193 TNSVVKKIE
+193 TNAGVKKIE

-207 ELGTAG
+207 DAGTAG
-213 VTDLTYPTGITLDAG
+213 VTDLTFPTDITLDAG
-228 IEVSMMQVFDKVII
+228 VEVSMIQVFDKVII

-267 QAGRDYNG
+267 QAGKDYTKNS
-275 NNNITITDG
+275 NIAISDGTATVTIDDADLQAST
-284 KAAVTL
+284 
-290 VSGDYQLSSGIAKGV
+290 GIAV
-305 GISYDISSA
+305 GGGGS
-314 TAGTNIVTI
+314 TI
-323 VTSTTHGLTTGNS
+323 VLPH
-336 VLISGITQSAGPDP
+336 
-350 NGVRVVTVTNTTTFT
+350 
-365 IPLTGATGTYTVTGA
+365 
-380 TVRKASNTIEF
+380 
-391 PAFFDDGFVPSSVD
+391 FFDDGFKPSNLN
-405 DFYSPVTS
+405 DFYN
-413 PSTPGATLSIGDV
+413 GATLVISATTYTVSDYV
-426 GSPTPATRTISD
+426 GSTRTLTLST
-438 YNGTTK
+438 GT
-444 VATLATGSYFPDTE
+444 
-458 YPFTSLQDN
+458 FTSGTNYTFTALEDT
-467 PFSIGQSLRLAK
+467 PFSVGQSLRLTQAA
-479 TMSVF
+479 SVF
-484 EVLNVGD
+484 KVLNVGD
-491 ILNVSG
+491 ILNVSA
-497 LPAYN
+497 LPTYN
-502 KWTFFTT
+502 TWTFFTT

-515 TIHYSQQES
+515 HIHYSQQES
-524 IGLGFSYMPGPPW
+524 IGLGFSFMPGPPW

-543 RLWMPYLYDTGGTL
+543 RLWMPYLYENGGTL
-557 TVSTYTSRG
+557 TVSTYDNRG
-566 ISDEIVASDIL
+566 IADEIIASDIL

-585 LNQFRISGGTADYT
+585 LNQFRISGGTADYV

-604 YYDDILVVMNR
+604 FYDDALVVMNR
-615 NSIHGIYGTQGSLA
+615 NSIHAVVGTQGSLA

-636 TSEVGCLARKS
+636 TSEVGCLSRKS

-652 NNLMFLSDNGVYAL
+652 NNLIFLSDNGVYAL

-672 NLRGTEEPLSKKIQP
+672 NLRGTEEPLSKNIQP
-687 YIDRINARLAGDAT
+687 YIDRINARLAGNAT

-708 YYLAVPLDST
+708 YYLAVPLDSVAGT
-718 VGADDAQGN
+718 DDAQGN

-744 TYGSSGFLITDF
+744 TYGNSGFLITDF

-761 GVRNDLY
+761 GARNDLY
-768 AVSASGGIHKME
+768 AVSSSGGIHKME

-790 SEFGSATIDSEPIN
+790 AEFGSSSTTSPSIN
-804 AALTTRGYDM
+804 SSLTTRGYDIE
-814 GTQERKRFTDFQT
+814 TQERKRFSDFQM
-827 QMQSFPAGSPST
+827 QMQSFPAGSPSS
-839 FDISF
+839 FDVSF
-844 STEDPDNAFPI
+844 STEDPDNALPI
-855 GSTNALIGD
+855 VNTSTLIGN
-864 LSNSNNEEETANV
+864 LQNSNNEEETANV

-898 SPKVHSVKISGA
+898 SPKVHSVKVSGA

>member
-6 STGGLDDAIADAGD
+6 STGGLDDSIAEDGD
-20 RWFYGVNRRLQL
+20 RGFYGVNRRLQL

-61 KTSLTTAG
+61 KTSLTTG
-69 TPLRLPFFVI
+69 GSPLRLPFYTI
-79 DTDKTI
+79 DTSKSITAASVTGGVLSLTI
-85 ASASR
+85 
-90 TSNVVTITT
+90 TSHGFEAGTNGYATISGLAGNVTINGVRELTYVDANT
-99 SSNHGLTGTAYV
+99 MSCVVAGLTTISDQTGTLSA
-111 TLGNT
+111 TL
-116 ATPTVQPLTGIAAGS
+116 I
-131 FLMTVTG
+131 
-138 VNTLTFDSTG
+138 
-148 ADGSLTVGATGYL
+148 
-161 RSQVNDNVI
+161 NDNVV
-170 SDIRASCLFSNPNE
+170 SDVRASCLFSNPNE
-184 SNKEYILVA
+184 TNKEYILVA
-193 TNSVVKKIE
+193 TNAGVKKIE

-207 ELGTAG
+207 DAGTAG
-213 VTDLTYPTGITLDAG
+213 VTDLTFPTGITLDAG
-228 IEVSMMQVFDKVII
+228 VEVSMIQVFDKVII

-267 QAGRDYNG
+267 QAGKDYTKS
-275 NNNITITDG
+275 NNIVISNGTATVTIDDPDLQAST
-284 KAAVTL
+284 
-290 VSGDYQLSSGIAKGV
+290 GIAKGV

-323 VTSTTHGLTTGNS
+323 VTSTTHGLTTGDS

-380 TVRKASNTIEF
+380 TVRKASNTIMF
-391 PAFFDDGFVPSSVD
+391 PAFFDDGFIPSPVD
-405 DFYSPVTS
+405 DFYNN
-413 PSTPGATLSIGDV
+413 ATLSI
-426 GSPTPATRTISD
+426 SAATRTIND
-438 YNGTTK
+438 YNGSTK
-444 VATLATGSYFPDTE
+444 VATLATGSFFPDTE
-458 YPFTSLQDN
+458 YAFTALQDN

-479 TMSVF
+479 TSSVF

-491 ILNVSG
+491 ILNVSA
-497 LPAYN
+497 LPTF
-502 KWTFFTT
+502 KTWRFFTT

-543 RLWMPYLYDTGGTL
+543 RLWMPYLYENGGTL
-557 TVSTYTSRG
+557 TVSTYTNRG
-566 ISDEIVASDIL
+566 IADEIIASDIL

-585 LNQFRISGGTADYT
+585 LNQFRISGGTADYV

-604 YYDDILVVMNR
+604 FYDDALVVMNR
-615 NSIHGIYGTQGSLA
+615 NSIHAVVGTQGSLS
-629 DTVVKEL
+629 DTMVKEL

-672 NLRGTEEPLSKKIQP
+672 NLRGTEEPLSKNIQP

-708 YYLAVPLDST
+708 YYLAVPLDSV
-718 VGADDAQGN
+718 VGADDALGN

-780 AVDSP
+780 AVDSQA
-785 TDSIS
+785 DSIS

-804 AALTTRGYDM
+804 SLLTTRGYDF

-839 FDISF
+839 FNVSF

-855 GSTNALIGD
+855 GSTNDLIGD
-864 LSNSNNEEETANV
+864 LSNGDNEEETANV

-910 VSNRAIISQK
+910 ISNRAIISQK